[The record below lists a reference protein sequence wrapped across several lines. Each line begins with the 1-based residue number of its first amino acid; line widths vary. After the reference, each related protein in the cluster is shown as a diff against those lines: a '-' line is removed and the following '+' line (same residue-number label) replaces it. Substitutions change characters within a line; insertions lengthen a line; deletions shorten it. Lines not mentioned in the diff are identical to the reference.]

1 MAAREGYTEL
11 QARVLA
17 ARRVWKRTLFWTG
30 CAILVVGLIAILAGA
45 AIVDLLMPLPGS
57 VRIALLVGIIG
68 AAGYLLYRYLIQPL
82 RVKLTPHDVALNVE
96 RKHQDLEDRLVSA
109 LQFGET
115 ETEDPIQSHLLQRL
129 VTDAVERTEG
139 IDFKATVDK
148 RVKRKH
154 IGIAAAALAG
164 CALLGLIFPT
174 ELNTSLNRL
183 LSPWEKTE
191 PVLTTKLTV
200 EPGNV
205 RILRGR
211 SLAINLIVTG
221 KAADKARLVYT
232 KEDLAADTT
241 PLPPV
246 PQGENPR
253 QVGTS
258 GGIQDGHQEIDMVRI
273 EGKKRRFGYE
283 LFNINENMEYYV
295 TANGT
300 ESERYT
306 VEVFDMPKLTAIE
319 IAYTYPEYTK
329 LKPIIQQGEGNI
341 RAVAG
346 SQAEVRITT
355 NKAIESATLTVDA
368 GDPTPIVI
376 FDGRTLTTSLDVLND
391 GKYTV
396 RLLCVD
402 GFNNQV
408 PIEYT
413 ITAIPDEPPEIVI
426 KEPGRDIKAT
436 KLEEVKVQAEATD
449 DYGVENMTLKY
460 SIGSGEARELPVET
474 VEVKAEKIISG
485 AYVFYLEELDV
496 EPGELISYYAQATD
510 NNTRTGPGGS
520 TSELYFIEVRPFNE
534 RYTQMDAAEGQQAP
548 EGQPFP
554 NLIADQ
560 RKIIKKTWKHI
571 HSRPSPMTEDYQS
584 AVKQIGKEQDQLKD
598 KTQRVTDEL
607 SMSMRDANV
616 DPEMLMNLE
625 GAVGKMGEASDEL
638 FAINPKAAL
647 PYEQDALELLTKA
660 MMELDKVLT
669 QMRSAGSQAAADN
682 IEMDME
688 DLQDTI
694 EQDQIELD
702 EEMREGTQELLDQA
716 RDMLSQQEQL
726 TEQSQQ
732 LAREGQPSQREMQQ
746 NSQQEGQLAGQAQQM
761 GEQAQQMGQSVGQ
774 GAGNN
779 TGQRMVQAGEAL
791 QQASENM
798 QAASENM
805 GAGQPQMGAAKGQKA
820 EENLQQA
827 IEELEKVAAQYTDQ
841 ALEDVTESLDRLTA
855 EQSEIREQT
864 ETLEEETRRDGTTVE
879 ALRNASE
886 LANEQRTLRRDL
898 EQLQRN
904 LSNLREVLSENEP
917 QAARNVADANRRIIE
932 EQVPENMEDAQRAL
946 QWRNFQSSER
956 EQREVL
962 DTLLE
967 ARDDLQRAKTNLA
980 ETEEERLDAALDQI
994 ESWEAQ
1000 MQDIQ
1005 RELEAMDNQETPLTP
1020 EQEARQQQLSEQQ
1033 AQIHQRAQEA
1043 MEAQVQGDAQEGE
1056 GARVGG
1062 AESDREI
1069 RELWLDAIR
1078 AMDNRPGTRRAPFPV
1093 YDFSLRELRKLERAI
1108 EERLATIQEKK
1119 QLAQVLKEDVPP
1131 EYRRLVDQY
1140 YESLAK

>member
-11 QARVLA
+11 QARVLE

-30 CAILVVGLIAILAGA
+30 CAIATVGLIAILAGA
-45 AIVDLLMPLPGS
+45 AIIDLLMPLPTS
-57 VRIALLVGIIG
+57 VRIALLVGVIG

-96 RKHQDLEDRLVSA
+96 RKHRDLEDRLVSA
-109 LQFGET
+109 LQFGEA
-115 ETEDPIQSHLLQRL
+115 ETEDPIKSHLLQRL
-129 VTDAVERTEG
+129 VTDAVERTDG
-139 IDFKATVDK
+139 IDFKATIDK
-148 RVKRKH
+148 SKKRKH
-154 IGIAAAALAG
+154 IGIAAAVFAG
-164 CALLGLIFPT
+164 CALIALIFPA
-174 ELNTSLNRL
+174 ELNISLNRL

-191 PVLTTKLTV
+191 PVFTTKLTV
-200 EPGNV
+200 EPGNA

-211 SLAINLIVTG
+211 SLAINLEVTG
-221 KAADKARLVYT
+221 KAADKARLIY
-232 KEDLAADTT
+232 KKGDSAADTES
-241 PLPPV
+241 
-246 PQGENPR
+246 QG
-253 QVGTS
+253 
-258 GGIQDGHQEIDMVRI
+258 QEIDMMQI
-273 EGKKRRFGYE
+273 EGEKHRFGYE
-283 LFNINENMEYYV
+283 IFNINENMEYYV
-295 TANGT
+295 TANGI

-306 VEVFDMPKLTAIE
+306 VEVFDMPKVTAVE
-319 IAYTYPEYTK
+319 VTYTYPEYTQ
-329 LKPIIQQGEGNI
+329 LNPITQQGEGNI

-355 NKAIESATLTVDA
+355 NKAIESATLTVEA
-368 GDPTPIVI
+368 QDPTPMLIS
-376 FDGRTLTTSLDVLND
+376 DGRTLTTTLDVLTD

-396 RLLCVD
+396 KLLCVD
-402 GFNNQV
+402 GFNNQT

-413 ITAIPDEPPEIVI
+413 ITAIPDEPPEVAI

-436 KLEEVKVQAEATD
+436 KLEEVKVLAEAVD
-449 DYGVENMTLKY
+449 DYGVENMTLMY
-460 SIGSGEARELPVET
+460 SVGSGEPQELEAET
-474 VEVKAEKIISG
+474 VEVKEKKIISG

-496 EPGELISYYAQATD
+496 EPGEIISYYAQATD
-510 NNTRTGPGGS
+510 NNTRTGPGTG

-534 RYTQMDAAEGQQAP
+534 RYMQMDAEGQQAP

-560 RKIIKKTWKHI
+560 RAIIKNTWKHI
-571 HSRPSPMTEDYQS
+571 HSRPSPMTENYQS
-584 AVKQIGKEQDQLKD
+584 AVKKIGDEQDQLKD

-625 GAVGKMGEASDEL
+625 EAVAKMGEASGEL
-638 FAINPKAAL
+638 HAIKPKAAL
-647 PYEQDALELLTKA
+647 PHEQDALELLTKA

-669 QMRSAGSQAAADN
+669 RMRSGGSQAAADN

-694 EQDQIELD
+694 EQDENELD
-702 EEMREGTQELLDQA
+702 EQMSEQTQELLDQA

-732 LAREGQPSQREMQQ
+732 MAREGQPSQREMQQ
-746 NSQQEGQLAGQAQQM
+746 NSQQEQQMAGQAQQM
-761 GEQAQQMGQSVGQ
+761 AEQAQQMGQSSGQ
-774 GAGNN
+774 GAGQSN

-805 GAGQPQMGAAKGQKA
+805 GAGQPQMGAAKGEKA

-827 IEELEKVAAQYTDQ
+827 IEDLEKVAAQYTDQ
-841 ALEDVTESLDRLTA
+841 ALESVTETLDQLVA
-855 EQSEIREQT
+855 DQSEVQEQT
-864 ETLEEETRRDGTTVE
+864 ETLEEEDRRNDIGPE
-879 ALRNASE
+879 DLRNASE
-886 LANEQRTLRRDL
+886 LANQQRNLRRDL

-904 LSNLREVLSENEP
+904 LSNLREALSDNEP
-917 QAARNVADANRRIIE
+917 QAARNVGDANRRIIE

-946 QWRNFQSSER
+946 QWRNFQSSDR

-967 ARDDLQRAKTNLA
+967 ARDDLQQARTNLA
-980 ETEEERLDAALDQI
+980 ETEEEQLDAALDQI
-994 ESWEAQ
+994 ESWAAQ
-1000 MQDIQ
+1000 MEDIQ

-1033 AQIHQRAQEA
+1033 EQIQQRAQDA
-1043 MEAQVQGDAQEGE
+1043 MEAQGQGDAQGDEQ
-1056 GARVGG
+1056 AQAGG
-1062 AESDREI
+1062 AESDRELS
-1069 RELWLDAIR
+1069 ELWLGAIR
-1078 AMDNRPGTRRAPFPV
+1078 AMNNGPGTRRAPFPR

-1131 EYRRLVDQY
+1131 EYRGMVDRY
-1140 YESLAK
+1140 YEFLAK

>member
-30 CAILVVGLIAILAGA
+30 CAIAVVGLIAILAGA
-45 AIVDLLMPLPGS
+45 AIVDLLMPLPYS
-57 VRIALLVGIIG
+57 VRIALLIGIIG

-96 RKHQDLEDRLVSA
+96 RKHRDLEDRLVSA

-115 ETEDPIQSHLLQRL
+115 ETDDPIKSHLLQRL
-129 VTDAVERTEG
+129 VTDAVERTDG

-148 RVKRKH
+148 SKKRKH
-154 IGIAAAALAG
+154 IGIAAAVFAG
-164 CALLGLIFPT
+164 CALIALIFPA
-174 ELNTSLNRL
+174 ELNISLNRL

-191 PVLTTKLTV
+191 PVFTTKLTV
-200 EPGNV
+200 EPGNA

-211 SLAINLIVTG
+211 SLAINLEVTG

-232 KEDLAADTT
+232 KGDPTVEAE
-241 PLPPV
+241 
-246 PQGENPR
+246 PQR
-253 QVGTS
+253 
-258 GGIQDGHQEIDMVRI
+258 QEIDMMRI
-273 EGKKRRFGYE
+273 EGEKRKFGYKI
-283 LFNINENMEYYV
+283 FNINENMEYHV
-295 TANGT
+295 AANET

-306 VEVFDMPKLTAIE
+306 VKVFDMPKLTAIE
-319 IAYTYPEYTK
+319 IAYTYPEYTQ

-355 NKAIESATLTVDA
+355 NKAIQSATLTVDA
-368 GDPTPIVI
+368 QDSTPMLIS
-376 FDGRTLTTSLDVLND
+376 DGRTLTTTLDVLNN

-396 RLLCVD
+396 KLLCVD
-402 GFNNQV
+402 GFNNQTS
-408 PIEYT
+408 IEYT
-413 ITAIPDEPPEIVI
+413 ITAIPDEPPEIAI

-436 KLEEVKVQAEATD
+436 KLEEVKILAEATD
-449 DYGVENMTLKY
+449 DYGVENMTLMY
-460 SIGSGEARELPVET
+460 SIGSGEARELEAET
-474 VEVKAEKIISG
+474 VEVIENKIISG
-485 AYVFYLEELDV
+485 AHVFYLEELDV

-510 NNTRTGPGGS
+510 NNIRTGPGTS

-534 RYTQMDAAEGQQAP
+534 RYMQMDAEGQQAA

-560 RKIIKKTWKHI
+560 RTIIKNTWKHI

-584 AVKQIGKEQDQLKD
+584 TVKQIGVEQDQLKD
-598 KTQRVTDEL
+598 KTQRVADEL

-625 GAVGKMGEASDEL
+625 GAVTKMGEASNEL
-638 FAINPKAAL
+638 FAVKPKEAL

-669 QMRSAGSQAAADN
+669 QMRAGGNQAAADN
-682 IEMDME
+682 MEMDME
-688 DLQDTI
+688 DLQDAI
-694 EQDQIELD
+694 EQDENELD
-702 EEMREGTQELLDQA
+702 EQMQEQTQELLDQA
-716 RDMLSQQEQL
+716 RDMLTQQEQL

-732 LAREGQPSQREMQQ
+732 MAREGQPSQREMQQ
-746 NSQQEGQLAGQAQQM
+746 NSQQEEQLAGQAQQM
-761 GEQAQQMGQSVGQ
+761 AEQAQQMGQSSGQ
-774 GAGNN
+774 GAGQNN
-779 TGQRMVQAGEAL
+779 TGQRMAQAGEAL

-805 GAGQPQMGAAKGQKA
+805 GAGQPQVGAAKGQKA

-841 ALEDVTESLDRLTA
+841 ALEDATETLDKLTA

-864 ETLEEETRRDGTTVE
+864 ETLEEETRRDGVSAE
-879 ALRNASE
+879 DLRNASE

-898 EQLQRN
+898 EQLQRS
-904 LSNLREVLSENEP
+904 LSNLRETLNENEP
-917 QAARNVADANRRIIE
+917 QAARNVADANRRLIE

-946 QWRNFQSSER
+946 QWRNFQSAER

-967 ARDDLQRAKTNLA
+967 ARNDLQGARTNLA

-1033 AQIHQRAQEA
+1033 EQIQQRAQEA
-1043 MEAQVQGDAQEGE
+1043 METQGH
-1056 GARVGG
+1056 
-1062 AESDREI
+1062 RETV
-1069 RELWLDAIR
+1069 RG
-1078 AMDNRPGTRRAPFPV
+1078 MNKHRR
-1093 YDFSLRELRKLERAI
+1093 
-1108 EERLATIQEKK
+1108 EERSQIARLENSGLTQS
-1119 QLAQVLKEDVPP
+1119 VL
-1131 EYRRLVDQY
+1131 
-1140 YESLAK
+1140 

>member
-11 QARVLA
+11 RARVLE

-30 CAILVVGLIAILAGA
+30 CAIATVGLIAILAGA
-45 AIVDLLMPLPGS
+45 AIIDLLMPLPTS
-57 VRIALLVGIIG
+57 VRIALLVGVIG
-68 AAGYLLYRYLIQPL
+68 AAGYLLYRYLVQPL

-96 RKHQDLEDRLVSA
+96 RKHRDLEDRLVSA
-109 LQFGET
+109 LQFGEA
-115 ETEDPIQSHLLQRL
+115 ETEDPIKSHLLQRL
-129 VTDAVERTEG
+129 VTDAVERTDG
-139 IDFKATVDK
+139 INFKATIDK
-148 RVKRKH
+148 SKKRKH
-154 IGIAAAALAG
+154 IGIAAAVFAG
-164 CALLGLIFPT
+164 CALIALIFPA
-174 ELNTSLNRL
+174 ELNISLNRL

-191 PVLTTKLTV
+191 PVFTTKLTV
-200 EPGNV
+200 EPGNA

-211 SLAINLIVTG
+211 SLAINLEVTG
-221 KAADKARLVYT
+221 KAADKARLIY
-232 KEDLAADTT
+232 KKGNSAADTES
-241 PLPPV
+241 
-246 PQGENPR
+246 Q
-253 QVGTS
+253 
-258 GGIQDGHQEIDMVRI
+258 HQEIDMMQI
-273 EGKKRRFGYE
+273 EGEKHRFGYE
-283 LFNINENMEYYV
+283 IFNINENMEYYV
-295 TANGT
+295 TANGI

-306 VEVFDMPKLTAIE
+306 VEVFDMPKVTAVE
-319 IAYTYPEYTK
+319 VTYTYPEYTQ
-329 LKPIIQQGEGNI
+329 LNPITQQGEGNI

-355 NKAIESATLTVDA
+355 NKAIESATLTVEA
-368 GDPTPIVI
+368 QDPTPMLIS
-376 FDGRTLTTSLDVLND
+376 DGRTLTTTLDVLTD

-396 RLLCVD
+396 KLLCVD
-402 GFNNQV
+402 GFNNQT

-413 ITAIPDEPPEIVI
+413 ITAIPDEPPEVAI

-436 KLEEVKVQAEATD
+436 KLEEVKVLAEAVD
-449 DYGVENMTLKY
+449 DYGVENMTLMY
-460 SIGSGEARELPVET
+460 SVGSGEPQELEAET
-474 VEVKAEKIISG
+474 VEVKEKKIISG

-496 EPGELISYYAQATD
+496 EPGEIISYYAQATD
-510 NNTRTGPGGS
+510 NNTRTGPGTG

-534 RYTQMDAAEGQQAP
+534 RYMQMDAEGQQAP
-548 EGQPFP
+548 EEQPFP
-554 NLIADQ
+554 NLISDQ
-560 RKIIKKTWKHI
+560 RTIIKNTWKHI
-571 HSRPSPMTEDYQS
+571 HSRPSPMTENYQS
-584 AVKQIGKEQDQLKD
+584 AVKKIGDEQDQLKD

-625 GAVGKMGEASDEL
+625 EAVAKMGEASGEL
-638 FAINPKAAL
+638 HAIKPKAAL
-647 PYEQDALELLTKA
+647 PHEQDALELLTKA

-669 QMRSAGSQAAADN
+669 RMRSGGSQAAADN

-694 EQDQIELD
+694 EQDENELD
-702 EEMREGTQELLDQA
+702 EQMSEQTQELLDQA

-732 LAREGQPSQREMQQ
+732 MAREGQPSQREMQQ
-746 NSQQEGQLAGQAQQM
+746 NSQQEQQMAGQAQQM
-761 GEQAQQMGQSVGQ
+761 AEQAQQMGQSSGQ
-774 GAGNN
+774 GAGQSN

-805 GAGQPQMGAAKGQKA
+805 GAGQPQMGAAKGEKA

-827 IEELEKVAAQYTDQ
+827 IEDLEKVAAQYTDQ
-841 ALEDVTESLDRLTA
+841 ALESVTETLDQLVA
-855 EQSEIREQT
+855 DQSEVQEQT
-864 ETLEEETRRDGTTVE
+864 ETLEEEDRRNDIGPE
-879 ALRNASE
+879 DLRNASE
-886 LANEQRTLRRDL
+886 LANQQRNLRRDL

-904 LSNLREVLSENEP
+904 LSNLREALSDNEP
-917 QAARNVADANRRIIE
+917 QAARNVGDANRRIIE

-946 QWRNFQSSER
+946 QWRNFQSSDR

-967 ARDDLQRAKTNLA
+967 ARDDLQQARTNLA
-980 ETEEERLDAALDQI
+980 ETEEEQLDAALDQI
-994 ESWEAQ
+994 ESWAAQ
-1000 MQDIQ
+1000 MEDIQ

-1033 AQIHQRAQEA
+1033 EQIQQRAQDA
-1043 MEAQVQGDAQEGE
+1043 MEAQGQGDAQGDEQ
-1056 GARVGG
+1056 AQAGG
-1062 AESDREI
+1062 AESDRELS
-1069 RELWLDAIR
+1069 ELWLGAIH
-1078 AMDNRPGTRRAPFPV
+1078 AMNNGPGTRRAPFPR

-1131 EYRRLVDQY
+1131 EYRGMVDRY
-1140 YESLAK
+1140 YEFLAK

>member
-1 MAAREGYTEL
+1 MAAREGYAAL

-30 CAILVVGLIAILAGA
+30 WAIAIVGLIAILAGA

-57 VRIALLVGIIG
+57 VRIVLLIGIIG
-68 AAGYLLYRYLIQPL
+68 AVGYLLYRYLIQPL

-109 LQFGET
+109 LQFGEV
-115 ETEDPIQSHLLQRL
+115 ETEDPIKSHLLQRL

-148 RVKRKH
+148 SKKRKQV
-154 IGIAAAALAG
+154 GIAVAALAG
-164 CALLGLIFPT
+164 CALLALIFPT

-191 PVLTTKLTV
+191 PVFMTKLIV
-200 EPGNV
+200 EPGNA

-211 SLAINLIVTG
+211 SLAINLEVTG

-232 KEDLAADTT
+232 KGDPTADTE
-241 PLPPV
+241 
-246 PQGENPR
+246 PQ
-253 QVGTS
+253 
-258 GGIQDGHQEIDMVRI
+258 HQEIDMVRT
-273 EGKKRRFGYE
+273 EGKKRKFGYE

-306 VEVFDMPKLTAIE
+306 VEVFDMPKVTAIE
-319 IAYTYPEYTK
+319 IAYTYPEYTR
-329 LKPIIQQGEGNI
+329 LKPIIQQGDGNI

-355 NKAIESATLTVDA
+355 NKAIQSATLTVEA
-368 GDPTPIVI
+368 QDPVPMVI
-376 FDGRTLTTSLDVLND
+376 FDGRTFTTPLDVLND
-391 GKYTV
+391 GKYSV
-396 RLLCVD
+396 KLLCVD
-402 GFNNQV
+402 GFNNQT

-413 ITAIPDEPPEIVI
+413 ITATPDEPPEVVI

-436 KLEEVKVQAEATD
+436 KLEEVRVLAEATD
-449 DYGVENMTLKY
+449 DYGVEEMTLMY
-460 SIGSGEARELPVET
+460 SVGSGEAQELPTET
-474 VEVKAEKIISG
+474 VEVKAKKIISS

-496 EPGELISYYAQATD
+496 EPGELISYYVQATD
-510 NNTRTGPGGS
+510 NNTRTGPGTS

-534 RYTQMDAAEGQQAP
+534 RYMQMDAAEGRQNP
-548 EGQPFP
+548 EGLPFP

-560 RKIIKKTWKHI
+560 RTIIKKTWKHI
-571 HSRPSPMTEDYQS
+571 HARPSPMTEDYQS
-584 AVKQIGKEQDQLKD
+584 AVKQIGKAQDQLKD
-598 KTQRVTDEL
+598 TTQRVTDEL

-625 GAVGKMGEASDEL
+625 GAIGKMGEASDEL
-638 FAINPKAAL
+638 FAIKPKEAL
-647 PYEQDALELLTKA
+647 PHEQDALELLTKA

-669 QMRSAGSQAAADN
+669 QMRSNGSQAAADN

-688 DLQDTI
+688 DLQDAI
-694 EQDQIELD
+694 EQDQNELD
-702 EEMREGTQELLDQA
+702 EQMREQTQALLDQA

-732 LAREGQPSQREMQQ
+732 LARESQPSRREMQQ
-746 NSQQEGQLAGQAQQM
+746 NSQQEQQLAGQAQQM
-761 GEQAQQMGQSVGQ
+761 AEQTQQMGQSVGQ
-774 GAGNN
+774 G

-791 QQASENM
+791 EQASENM
-798 QAASENM
+798 HAASESM

-841 ALEDVTESLDRLTA
+841 ALDDVTESLDQLTA
-855 EQSEIREQT
+855 EQSEIRKQT
-864 ETLEEETRRDGTTVE
+864 ETLEDETRQDGISVE
-879 ALRNASE
+879 DARNASE
-886 LANEQRTLRRDL
+886 LANQQRTLRRDL

-904 LSNLREVLSENEP
+904 LSNLREALNENEP

-932 EQVPENMEDAQRAL
+932 GQASENMEDAQRAL
-946 QWRNFQSSER
+946 QWRNFQYSER

-967 ARDDLQRAKTNLA
+967 ARDDLQQARANLA

-1005 RELEAMDNQETPLTP
+1005 RELEAMDNQETSLTP

-1033 AQIHQRAQEA
+1033 AQIQQRAQEA
-1043 MEAQVQGDAQEGE
+1043 MEAMEQGDQGDEQAQVEDSRLTG
-1056 GARVGG
+1056 VGG
-1062 AESDREI
+1062 PESDREL

-1108 EERLATIQEKK
+1108 EERLVAIQEKK

-1140 YESLAK
+1140 YEFLAK

>member
-30 CAILVVGLIAILAGA
+30 CAIAIVGLIAILAGA
-45 AIVDLLMPLPGS
+45 AIVDLLMPLPSS
-57 VRIALLVGIIG
+57 VRIALLIG
-68 AAGYLLYRYLIQPL
+68 VIGTVGYLFYRYLIQPL
-82 RVKLTPHDVALNVE
+82 RAKLTPHDVALNVE

-109 LQFGET
+109 LQFGEA
-115 ETEDPIQSHLLQRL
+115 ETGDPIQSHLLQRL

-148 RVKRKH
+148 SKKRKH
-154 IGIAAAALAG
+154 IGIAVAALAG
-164 CALLGLIFPT
+164 CALIALIFPT

-191 PVLTTKLTV
+191 PVFTTKLTV
-200 EPGNV
+200 EPGNA

-211 SLAINLIVTG
+211 SLAINLEVTG
-221 KAADKARLVYT
+221 KAADKARLIYT
-232 KEDLAADTT
+232 KGDPAADTE
-241 PLPPV
+241 
-246 PQGENPR
+246 PQP
-253 QVGTS
+253 
-258 GGIQDGHQEIDMVRI
+258 QEIDMVRI
-273 EGKKRRFGYE
+273 KGEKRKFGYE
-283 LFNINENMEYYV
+283 IFNINENIEYYV
-295 TANGT
+295 TANGA

-306 VEVFDMPKLTAIE
+306 VEVFDMPKVTAIE

-355 NKAIESATLTVDA
+355 NKAIQSATLTVEA
-368 GDPTPIVI
+368 QDPIPMLIP
-376 FDGRTLTTSLDVLND
+376 DGRTLTMTLDVLDD

-396 RLLCVD
+396 KLLCVD
-402 GFNNQV
+402 GFNNQT

-436 KLEEVKVQAEATD
+436 KLEEVKVLAEATD
-449 DYGVENMTLKY
+449 DYGVENMTLMY
-460 SIGSGEARELPVET
+460 SIGSGEAQELPVET

-510 NNTRTGPGGS
+510 NNTRTGPGTS

-534 RYTQMDAAEGQQAP
+534 RYMQMDAEGQQAQQ

-560 RKIIKKTWKHI
+560 RTIIKKTWKHI

-584 AVKQIGKEQDQLKD
+584 SVKQIGKEQEQLKD

-625 GAVGKMGEASDEL
+625 AAVAKMGEASDEL
-638 FAINPKAAL
+638 YAVKPKAAL
-647 PYEQDALELLTKA
+647 PHEQDALELLTKA

-669 QMRSAGSQAAADN
+669 QMRSSGNREVADN

-694 EQDQIELD
+694 EQDQTELD
-702 EEMREGTQELLDQA
+702 DQMREGTQELLDQA
-716 RDMLSQQEQL
+716 RNMLAQQEQL

-732 LAREGQPSQREMQQ
+732 MAREGQPSQREMQQ
-746 NSQQEGQLAGQAQQM
+746 NSQQEGQLAQQAQQM
-761 GEQAQQMGQSVGQ
+761 AEQAQQMGQSVGQ

-791 QQASENM
+791 EQASENM
-798 QAASENM
+798 GAASESM

-841 ALEDVTESLDRLTA
+841 ALEDVTESLDQLTA
-855 EQSEIREQT
+855 EQSAIREQT
-864 ETLEEETRRDGTTVE
+864 ETLEEEARRDGISLE
-879 ALRNASE
+879 DLRNASQ
-886 LANEQRTLRRDL
+886 LASEQRTLRRDL

-904 LSNLREVLSENEP
+904 LSNLREALSENEP

-962 DTLLE
+962 DTLLD
-967 ARDDLQRAKTNLA
+967 ARNDLQQARTNLA

-994 ESWEAQ
+994 ESWAAQ
-1000 MQDIQ
+1000 MEDIQ
-1005 RELEAMDNQETPLTP
+1005 RELEAMDNQETPLTS

-1033 AQIHQRAQEA
+1033 EQIQQRAQEA
-1043 MEAQVQGDAQEGE
+1043 MEAQQPGDAQGDE
-1056 GARVGG
+1056 GAQVEDSRRAGVGG
-1062 AESDREI
+1062 AESDREL

-1078 AMDNRPGTRRAPFPV
+1078 AMDNRPGTRRAPFPR

-1108 EERLATIQEKK
+1108 EERLTTIQEKK

>member
-17 ARRVWKRTLFWTG
+17 ARRVWKQTLFWTG
-30 CAILVVGLIAILAGA
+30 CAIAVVGLIAILAGA

-57 VRIALLVGIIG
+57 IRIALLIGIIG
-68 AAGYLLYRYLIQPL
+68 AVGYLLYKYLLQPL
-82 RVKLTPHDVALNVE
+82 RTKLTPHDVALNVE
-96 RKHQDLEDRLVSA
+96 RQHQDLEDRLVSA

-115 ETEDPIQSHLLQRL
+115 ETEDPIKSHLLQRL

-148 RVKRKH
+148 SKKRKQV
-154 IGIAAAALAG
+154 GIAVAALAG
-164 CALLGLIFPT
+164 CALIALIFPT

-191 PVLTTKLTV
+191 PVFTTKLTIA
-200 EPGNV
+200 PGNA

-211 SLAINLIVTG
+211 SLAINLEVTG
-221 KAADKARLVYT
+221 KAADKARLIYT
-232 KEDLAADTT
+232 KGDSTVDTE
-241 PLPPV
+241 
-246 PQGENPR
+246 PQR
-253 QVGTS
+253 
-258 GGIQDGHQEIDMVRI
+258 QEIDMVRI
-273 EGKKRRFGYE
+273 EGEKRKFGYE
-283 LFNINENMEYYV
+283 IFNINEDIEYYV

-300 ESERYT
+300 ESEHYT
-306 VEVFDMPKLTAIE
+306 VEVFDMPKVTAIE
-319 IAYTYPEYTK
+319 VAYTYPEYTR

-355 NKAIESATLTVDA
+355 NKAIESATLTVGAQDSV
-368 GDPTPIVI
+368 PMVI
-376 FDGRTLTTSLDVLND
+376 LDGRTLTTTLDVLDD

-396 RLLCVD
+396 KLLCVD
-402 GFNNQV
+402 GFNNQT

-413 ITAIPDEPPEIVI
+413 ITAIPDEPPEVVI

-436 KLEEVKVQAEATD
+436 QLEEVRILAEAID
-449 DYGVENMTLKY
+449 DYGVEAMTLMY
-460 SIGSGEARELPVET
+460 SIGSGEAQELPMET
-474 VEVKAEKIISG
+474 VEVKAAKIISG

-510 NNTRTGPGGS
+510 NNTRTGPGTG

-534 RYTQMDAAEGQQAP
+534 RYMQMDAAEGQQNP
-548 EGQPFP
+548 EGLPFP

-560 RKIIKKTWKHI
+560 RKIIKNTWKHI
-571 HSRPSPMTEDYQS
+571 HLRPSPMTEDYQS

-598 KTQRVTDEL
+598 TTQRVTDEL

-616 DPEMLMNLE
+616 NPEMLMNLE
-625 GAVGKMGEASDEL
+625 EAVGKMGEASDEL
-638 FAINPKAAL
+638 FAIKPKEAL
-647 PYEQDALELLTKA
+647 PHEQDALELLTKA

-669 QMRSAGSQAAADN
+669 QMRSSGSQAAADN

-702 EEMREGTQELLDQA
+702 EEIREQTQELLDQA
-716 RDMLSQQEQL
+716 RDMLTQQEQL

-732 LAREGQPSQREMQQ
+732 LAREGQPSRREMQQ
-746 NSQQEGQLAGQAQQM
+746 NSRQEQQLAGQAQQM
-761 GEQAQQMGQSVGQ
+761 AEQAQQMGQSVGQ
-774 GAGNN
+774 GAGDS

-841 ALEDVTESLDRLTA
+841 ALEAVTESLDQLTA
-855 EQSEIREQT
+855 AQSEIREQT
-864 ETLEEETRRDGTTVE
+864 ETLEEETRRDGISVE
-879 ALRNASE
+879 DARNASQ

-904 LSNLREVLSENEP
+904 LSNLREALNETEP

-932 EQVPENMEDAQRAL
+932 EQVSENMEDAQRAL

-962 DTLLE
+962 GTLLE
-967 ARDDLQRAKTNLA
+967 ARDDLQQAKTNLA

-994 ESWEAQ
+994 ESWQTQ
-1000 MQDIQ
+1000 MEDIQ
-1005 RELEAMDNQETPLTP
+1005 RELEAMDSQETLLTP

-1033 AQIHQRAQEA
+1033 AEIQQRAQEA
-1043 MEAQVQGDAQEGE
+1043 MEAQQQGDAQGDEQ
-1056 GARVGG
+1056 AQVGG
-1062 AESDREI
+1062 AESDREL

>member
-30 CAILVVGLIAILAGA
+30 CAIAIVGLIAILAGA

-57 VRIALLVGIIG
+57 VRLVLLIGVIG
-68 AAGYLLYRYLIQPL
+68 AVGYLLYRYLIQPL

-96 RKHQDLEDRLVSA
+96 RRHQDLEDRLVSA
-109 LQFGET
+109 LQFGEV
-115 ETEDPIQSHLLQRL
+115 ETDDPIKSHLLQRL

-139 IDFKATVDK
+139 IDFRATVDK
-148 RVKRKH
+148 SKKRKH
-154 IGIAAAALAG
+154 VSIAVAALAG
-164 CALLGLIFPT
+164 WALIALIFPV

-191 PVLTTKLTV
+191 PVYTTKLTV
-200 EPGNV
+200 EPGNA

-211 SLAINLIVTG
+211 SLAINLEVTG

-232 KEDLAADTT
+232 KGDPTT
-241 PLPPV
+241 DMEL
-246 PQGENPR
+246 Q
-253 QVGTS
+253 Q
-258 GGIQDGHQEIDMVRI
+258 QEIDMVRI
-273 EGKKRRFGYE
+273 EGEKRKFGYE

-306 VEVFDMPKLTAIE
+306 VEVFDMPKVTAIE

-355 NKAIESATLTVDA
+355 NKAIQSATLTVDA
-368 GDPTPIVI
+368 QDSVPMLIS
-376 FDGRTLTTSLDVLND
+376 DARTLTTTLNVIND

-396 RLLCVD
+396 KLLCVD
-402 GFNNQV
+402 GFNNQT

-413 ITAIPDEPPEIVI
+413 ITAIPDEPPEVVI

-436 KLEEVKVQAEATD
+436 KLEEVRILAEATD

-460 SIGSGEARELPVET
+460 GIGSGEAQELPVET
-474 VEVKAEKIISG
+474 VEVKAEKIISN

-510 NNTRTGPGGS
+510 NNTRTGPGTS

-534 RYTQMDAAEGQQAP
+534 RYTQMDAAEGQQNP
-548 EGQPFP
+548 EGLPFP
-554 NLIADQ
+554 DLIADQ
-560 RKIIKKTWKHI
+560 RTIIKKTWKHI

-638 FAINPKAAL
+638 FAIKPKEAL
-647 PYEQDALELLTKA
+647 PHEQDALELLTKA

-669 QMRSAGSQAAADN
+669 QMRSNGSQAAADN

-688 DLQDTI
+688 DLQDAI
-694 EQDQIELD
+694 EQDQNELD
-702 EEMREGTQELLDQA
+702 EQMREGTQELLDQA

-746 NSQQEGQLAGQAQQM
+746 NSQREGQLAGQAQQM
-761 GEQAQQMGQSVGQ
+761 AEQAQQMGQSVGQ
-774 GAGNN
+774 GAENN

-791 QQASENM
+791 GQASENM

-841 ALEDVTESLDRLTA
+841 ALDDVIESLDRLTA

-864 ETLEEETRRDGTTVE
+864 ETLEEETRQDGISVE
-879 ALRNASE
+879 DARNASE
-886 LANEQRTLRRDL
+886 LANQQRILRRDL

-904 LSNLREVLSENEP
+904 LSNLREALNENEP

-932 EQVPENMEDAQRAL
+932 EQASENMEDAQRAL
-946 QWRNFQSSER
+946 QWRNFQYSER

-967 ARDDLQRAKTNLA
+967 ARDDLQGARANLA

-994 ESWEAQ
+994 ESWQTQ
-1000 MQDIQ
+1000 MEDIQ

-1033 AQIHQRAQEA
+1033 AQIQQRAQEA
-1043 MEAQVQGDAQEGE
+1043 MEAQQPRDSQGDE

-1062 AESDREI
+1062 AESDREL

-1108 EERLATIQEKK
+1108 EERLVVIQEKK
-1119 QLAQVLKEDVPP
+1119 QLAQVLREDVPP

>member
-11 QARVLA
+11 RARVLEA
-17 ARRVWKRTLFWTG
+17 HRVWKRTLFWTG
-30 CAILVVGLIAILAGA
+30 CGIAIVGLISILAGA

-57 VRIALLVGIIG
+57 VRIVLLIGIIG
-68 AAGYLLYRYLIQPL
+68 AVGYLLYRYLIQPL

-96 RKHQDLEDRLVSA
+96 RKHRDLEDRLVSA
-109 LQFGET
+109 LQFGEA
-115 ETEDPIQSHLLQRL
+115 ETEDPIKSHLLQRL
-129 VTDAVERTEG
+129 VTDAVERTDG
-139 IDFKATVDK
+139 IDFKATIDK
-148 RVKRKH
+148 SKKRKH
-154 IGIAAAALAG
+154 IGIAVAVLAG
-164 CALLGLIFPT
+164 CALIALIFPT
-174 ELNTSLNRL
+174 ELNISINRL

-191 PVLTTKLTV
+191 PVFTTKLTV
-200 EPGNV
+200 EPGNA

-211 SLAINLIVTG
+211 SLAINLEVTG
-221 KAADKARLVYT
+221 KAADKARLIY
-232 KEDLAADTT
+232 KKGDSAADTES
-241 PLPPV
+241 
-246 PQGENPR
+246 Q
-253 QVGTS
+253 
-258 GGIQDGHQEIDMVRI
+258 HQEIDMMQI
-273 EGKKRRFGYE
+273 EGEKHRFGYE
-283 LFNINENMEYYV
+283 IFNINENMEYYV
-295 TANGT
+295 TANGI

-306 VEVFDMPKLTAIE
+306 VEVFDMPKVTAVE
-319 IAYTYPEYTK
+319 VTYTYPEYTQ
-329 LKPIIQQGEGNI
+329 LNPITQQGEGNI

-355 NKAIESATLTVDA
+355 NKAIESATLTVEA
-368 GDPTPIVI
+368 QDPTPMLIS
-376 FDGRTLTTSLDVLND
+376 DGRTLTTTLDVLTD

-396 RLLCVD
+396 KLLCVD
-402 GFNNQV
+402 GFNNQT

-413 ITAIPDEPPEIVI
+413 ITAIPDEPPEVAI

-436 KLEEVKVQAEATD
+436 KLEEVKVLAEAAD
-449 DYGVENMTLKY
+449 DYGVENMTLMY
-460 SIGSGEARELPVET
+460 SVGSGEPQELEAET
-474 VEVKAEKIISG
+474 VEVKEKKTISG

-496 EPGELISYYAQATD
+496 EPGEFISYYAQATD
-510 NNTRTGPGGS
+510 NNTRTGPGTG
-520 TSELYFIEVRPFNE
+520 TSDLYFIEVRPFNE
-534 RYTQMDAAEGQQAP
+534 RFMEMDAEGQQAP
-548 EGQPFP
+548 EEQPFP

-560 RKIIKKTWKHI
+560 RTIIKNTWKHI

-584 AVKQIGKEQDQLKD
+584 AVKKIGDEQDQLKD

-616 DPEMLMNLE
+616 DPEMLMNIE
-625 GAVGKMGEASDEL
+625 EAVAKMGEASGEL
-638 FAINPKAAL
+638 HAIKPKAAL
-647 PYEQDALELLTKA
+647 PHEQDALELLTKA

-669 QMRSAGSQAAADN
+669 RMRSGGSQAAADN

-694 EQDQIELD
+694 EQDENELD
-702 EEMREGTQELLDQA
+702 EQMSEQTQELLDQA

-732 LAREGQPSQREMQQ
+732 MAREGQPSQREMQQ
-746 NSQQEGQLAGQAQQM
+746 NSQQEQQMAGQAQQM
-761 GEQAQQMGQSVGQ
+761 AEQAQQMGQSSGQ
-774 GAGNN
+774 GAGQNN

-805 GAGQPQMGAAKGQKA
+805 GAGQPQMGAAKGEKA

-827 IEELEKVAAQYTDQ
+827 IEDLEKVAAQYTDQ
-841 ALEDVTESLDRLTA
+841 ALESVTETLDQLVA
-855 EQSEIREQT
+855 DQSEVQEQT
-864 ETLEEETRRDGTTVE
+864 ETLEEEDRRNDIGPE
-879 ALRNASE
+879 DLRNASE
-886 LANEQRTLRRDL
+886 LANQQRNLRRDL

-904 LSNLREVLSENEP
+904 LSNLREALSDNEP
-917 QAARNVADANRRIIE
+917 QAARNVGDANRRIIE

-946 QWRNFQSSER
+946 QWRNFQSSDR

-967 ARDDLQRAKTNLA
+967 ARDDLQQARTNLA
-980 ETEEERLDAALDQI
+980 ETEEEQLDAALDQI
-994 ESWEAQ
+994 ESWAAQ
-1000 MQDIQ
+1000 MEDIQ

-1033 AQIHQRAQEA
+1033 EQIQQRAQDA
-1043 MEAQVQGDAQEGE
+1043 MEAQGQGDAQGDEQ
-1056 GARVGG
+1056 AQAGG
-1062 AESDREI
+1062 AESDRELS
-1069 RELWLDAIR
+1069 ELWLGAIR
-1078 AMDNRPGTRRAPFPV
+1078 AMNNGPGTRRAPFPR

-1131 EYRRLVDQY
+1131 EYRGMVDRY
-1140 YESLAK
+1140 YEFLAK

>member
-11 QARVLA
+11 QARVLE

-30 CAILVVGLIAILAGA
+30 CAIAIVGLIAILAGA
-45 AIVDLLMPLPGS
+45 AIIDLLMPLPTS
-57 VRIALLVGIIG
+57 VRIALLVGVIG

-115 ETEDPIQSHLLQRL
+115 ETEDPIKSHLLQRL
-129 VTDAVERTEG
+129 VTDAVERTDG
-139 IDFKATVDK
+139 IDFKATIDK
-148 RVKRKH
+148 SKKRKH
-154 IGIAAAALAG
+154 IGIAAAVFAG
-164 CALLGLIFPT
+164 CALIALIFPA
-174 ELNTSLNRL
+174 ELNISLNRL

-191 PVLTTKLTV
+191 PVFTTKLTV
-200 EPGNV
+200 EPGNA

-211 SLAINLIVTG
+211 SLAINAEVTG
-221 KAADKARLVYT
+221 KAADKARLIYT
-232 KEDLAADTT
+232 KGDPAVDTES
-241 PLPPV
+241 
-246 PQGENPR
+246 QG
-253 QVGTS
+253 
-258 GGIQDGHQEIDMVRI
+258 QEIDMMRI
-273 EGKKRRFGYE
+273 EGEKRRFGYE
-283 LFNINENMEYYV
+283 IFNINENMEYYV
-295 TANGT
+295 TANGI
-300 ESERYT
+300 ESEHFT
-306 VEVFDMPKLTAIE
+306 VEVFDMPKVTAVEVTYI
-319 IAYTYPEYTK
+319 YPEYTQ
-329 LKPIIQQGEGNI
+329 LNPITQQGEGNI

-368 GDPTPIVI
+368 QDAIPMLIS
-376 FDGRTLTTSLDVLND
+376 DGRTLTTTLDVLND

-396 RLLCVD
+396 KLLCVD
-402 GFNNQV
+402 GFNNQT

-413 ITAIPDEPPEIVI
+413 ITAIPDEPPEVAI

-436 KLEEVKVQAEATD
+436 KLEEVKVLAEAVD
-449 DYGVENMTLKY
+449 DYGVENLTLMY
-460 SIGSGEARELPVET
+460 SIGSGEPQELAAET
-474 VEVKAEKIISG
+474 VEVKEKKIISG

-496 EPGELISYYAQATD
+496 EPGEIISYYAQATD
-510 NNTRTGPGGS
+510 NNTRTGPGTG

-534 RYTQMDAAEGQQAP
+534 RYMQMDAEGQQAP
-548 EGQPFP
+548 EEQPFP
-554 NLIADQ
+554 NLISDQ
-560 RKIIKKTWKHI
+560 RAIIKNTWKHI

-584 AVKQIGKEQDQLKD
+584 AVKKIGDEQDQLKD

-625 GAVGKMGEASDEL
+625 EAVAKMGEASGEL
-638 FAINPKAAL
+638 HAIKPKAAL
-647 PYEQDALELLTKA
+647 PHEQDALELLTKA

-669 QMRSAGSQAAADN
+669 RMRSGGSQAAADN

-694 EQDQIELD
+694 EQDENELD
-702 EEMREGTQELLDQA
+702 EQMSEQTQELLDQA

-732 LAREGQPSQREMQQ
+732 MAREGQPSQREMQQ
-746 NSQQEGQLAGQAQQM
+746 NSQQEQQMAGQAQQM
-761 GEQAQQMGQSVGQ
+761 AEQAQQMGQSSGQ
-774 GAGNN
+774 GAGQSN

-805 GAGQPQMGAAKGQKA
+805 GAGQPQMGAAKGEKA

-827 IEELEKVAAQYTDQ
+827 IEDLEKVAAQYTDQ
-841 ALEDVTESLDRLTA
+841 ALESVTETLDQLVA
-855 EQSEIREQT
+855 DQSEVQEQT
-864 ETLEEETRRDGTTVE
+864 ETLEEEDRRNDIGPE
-879 ALRNASE
+879 DLRNASE
-886 LANEQRTLRRDL
+886 LANQQRNLRRDL

-904 LSNLREVLSENEP
+904 LSNLREALSDNEP
-917 QAARNVADANRRIIE
+917 QAARNVGDANRRIIE

-946 QWRNFQSSER
+946 QWRNFQSSDR

-967 ARDDLQRAKTNLA
+967 ARDDLQQARTNLA
-980 ETEEERLDAALDQI
+980 ETEEEQLDAALDQI
-994 ESWEAQ
+994 ESWAAQ
-1000 MQDIQ
+1000 MEDIQ

-1033 AQIHQRAQEA
+1033 EQIQQRAEDA
-1043 MEAQVQGDAQEGE
+1043 MEAQGQGDAQGDEQ
-1056 GARVGG
+1056 AQAGG
-1062 AESDREI
+1062 AESDRELS
-1069 RELWLDAIR
+1069 ELWLGAIH
-1078 AMDNRPGTRRAPFPV
+1078 AMNNGPGTRRAPFPR

-1131 EYRRLVDQY
+1131 EYRGMVDRY
-1140 YESLAK
+1140 YEFLAK

>member
-1 MAAREGYTEL
+1 MAAREGYTQL

-30 CAILVVGLIAILAGA
+30 CAIAIVGLIVILAGA
-45 AIVDLLMPLPGS
+45 AIVDLLMPLPSS
-57 VRIALLVGIIG
+57 VRIALLIGVIG
-68 AAGYLLYRYLIQPL
+68 AVGYLLYKYLIQPL
-82 RVKLTPHDVALNVE
+82 RAKLTPHDVALNVE

-109 LQFGET
+109 LQFGEA
-115 ETEDPIQSHLLQRL
+115 ETDDPIQSHLLQRL

-148 RVKRKH
+148 SKKRKH
-154 IGIAAAALAG
+154 VGIAVAALAG
-164 CALLGLIFPT
+164 CALLALIFPT

-191 PVLTTKLTV
+191 PVFTTKLTV

-211 SLAINLIVTG
+211 SLAINLEVTG

-232 KEDLAADTT
+232 KVNPATDTE
-241 PLPPV
+241 
-246 PQGENPR
+246 PQR
-253 QVGTS
+253 
-258 GGIQDGHQEIDMVRI
+258 QEIDMVQI
-273 EGKKRRFGYE
+273 EDEKRKFGYE

-295 TANGT
+295 TANGA

-306 VEVFDMPKLTAIE
+306 VEVFDMPKVTAIE
-319 IAYTYPEYTK
+319 IAYTYPEYTR
-329 LKPIIQQGEGNI
+329 LKPIIQQGDGNI

-355 NKAIESATLTVDA
+355 NKAIESGTLTVNA
-368 GDPTPIVI
+368 QDPAPMVI
-376 FDGRTLTTSLDVLND
+376 FDARTLTTPLDVLND

-396 RLLCVD
+396 KLLCVD
-402 GFNNQV
+402 GFNNQT

-413 ITAIPDEPPEIVI
+413 ITAIPDEPPEVVI

-436 KLEEVKVQAEATD
+436 KLEEVRILAEATD
-449 DYGVENMTLKY
+449 DYGVEEITLMY
-460 SIGSGEARELPVET
+460 SIGSGEAQELPMET

-510 NNTRTGPGGS
+510 NNTRTGPGTS

-534 RYTQMDAAEGQQAP
+534 RYMQMDAAEGQQNP
-548 EGQPFP
+548 EGLPFP

-560 RKIIKKTWKHI
+560 RTIIKKTWKHI
-571 HSRPSPMTEDYQS
+571 HSRPSPTTEDYQS
-584 AVKQIGKEQDQLKD
+584 SVKQIGKEQEQLKD

-625 GAVGKMGEASDEL
+625 GAIGKMGEASDEL
-638 FAINPKAAL
+638 FAIKPKEAL
-647 PYEQDALELLTKA
+647 PHEQDALELLTKA

-669 QMRSAGSQAAADN
+669 QMRSNGSQAAADN

-688 DLQDTI
+688 DLQDAI
-694 EQDQIELD
+694 EQDQNELD
-702 EEMREGTQELLDQA
+702 EQMREGTQELLDQA

-732 LAREGQPSQREMQQ
+732 LAREGQPSRREMQQ

-761 GEQAQQMGQSVGQ
+761 AEQAQQMGQSVGQ

-791 QQASENM
+791 GQASENM
-798 QAASENM
+798 GAASESM

-841 ALEDVTESLDRLTA
+841 ALDDVTESLDRLTA

-864 ETLEEETRRDGTTVE
+864 ETLEEETRQDGISVE
-879 ALRNASE
+879 DARNASE
-886 LANEQRTLRRDL
+886 LANQQRTLRRDL

-904 LSNLREVLSENEP
+904 LSNLREALNENEP

-932 EQVPENMEDAQRAL
+932 EQASENMEDAQRAL
-946 QWRNFQSSER
+946 QWRNFQYSER

-962 DTLLE
+962 DTLLD
-967 ARDDLQRAKTNLA
+967 ARNDLQQARTNLA

-994 ESWEAQ
+994 ESWAAQ
-1000 MQDIQ
+1000 MEDIQ

-1033 AQIHQRAQEA
+1033 EQIQQRAQEA
-1043 MEAQVQGDAQEGE
+1043 MEAQQPGDAQGE
-1056 GARVGG
+1056 EQAQVGG
-1062 AESDREI
+1062 AESDREL

>member
-11 QARVLA
+11 RARVLE

-30 CAILVVGLIAILAGA
+30 CAIATVGLIAILAGA
-45 AIVDLLMPLPGS
+45 AIIDLLMPLPTS
-57 VRIALLVGIIG
+57 VRIALLVGVIG
-68 AAGYLLYRYLIQPL
+68 AAGYLLYRYLVQPL

-96 RKHQDLEDRLVSA
+96 RKHRDLEDRLVSA
-109 LQFGET
+109 LQFGEA
-115 ETEDPIQSHLLQRL
+115 ETEDPIKSHLLQRL
-129 VTDAVERTEG
+129 VTDAVERTDG
-139 IDFKATVDK
+139 IDFKATIDK
-148 RVKRKH
+148 SKKRKH
-154 IGIAAAALAG
+154 IGIAAAVFAG
-164 CALLGLIFPT
+164 CALIALIFPA
-174 ELNTSLNRL
+174 ELNISLNRL

-191 PVLTTKLTV
+191 PVFTTKLTV
-200 EPGNV
+200 EPGNA

-211 SLAINLIVTG
+211 SLAINLEVTG
-221 KAADKARLVYT
+221 KAADKARLIY
-232 KEDLAADTT
+232 KKGNSAADTES
-241 PLPPV
+241 
-246 PQGENPR
+246 Q
-253 QVGTS
+253 
-258 GGIQDGHQEIDMVRI
+258 HQEIDMMQI
-273 EGKKRRFGYE
+273 EGEKHRFGYE
-283 LFNINENMEYYV
+283 IFNINENMEYYV
-295 TANGT
+295 TANGI

-306 VEVFDMPKLTAIE
+306 VEVFDMPKVTAVE
-319 IAYTYPEYTK
+319 VTYTYPEYTQ
-329 LKPIIQQGEGNI
+329 LNPITQQGEGNI

-355 NKAIESATLTVDA
+355 NKAIESATLTVEA
-368 GDPTPIVI
+368 QDPTPMLIS
-376 FDGRTLTTSLDVLND
+376 DGRTLTTTLDVLTD

-396 RLLCVD
+396 KLLCVD
-402 GFNNQV
+402 GFNNQT

-413 ITAIPDEPPEIVI
+413 ITAIPDEPPEVAI

-436 KLEEVKVQAEATD
+436 KLEEVKVLAEAVD
-449 DYGVENMTLKY
+449 DYGVENMTLMY
-460 SIGSGEARELPVET
+460 SVGSGEPQELEAET
-474 VEVKAEKIISG
+474 VEVKEKKIISG

-496 EPGELISYYAQATD
+496 EPGEIISYYAQATD
-510 NNTRTGPGGS
+510 NNTRTGPGTG

-534 RYTQMDAAEGQQAP
+534 RYMQMDAEGQQAP
-548 EGQPFP
+548 EEQPFP
-554 NLIADQ
+554 NLISDQ
-560 RKIIKKTWKHI
+560 RTIIKNTWKHI
-571 HSRPSPMTEDYQS
+571 HSRPSPMTENYQS
-584 AVKQIGKEQDQLKD
+584 AVKKIGDEQDQLKD

-625 GAVGKMGEASDEL
+625 EAVAKMGEASGEL
-638 FAINPKAAL
+638 HAIKPKAAL
-647 PYEQDALELLTKA
+647 PHEQDALELLTKA

-669 QMRSAGSQAAADN
+669 RMRSGGSQAAADN

-694 EQDQIELD
+694 EQDENELD
-702 EEMREGTQELLDQA
+702 EQMSEQTQELLDQA

-732 LAREGQPSQREMQQ
+732 MAREGQPSQREMQQ
-746 NSQQEGQLAGQAQQM
+746 NSQQEQQMAGQAQQM
-761 GEQAQQMGQSVGQ
+761 AEQAQQMGQSSGQ
-774 GAGNN
+774 GAGQSN

-805 GAGQPQMGAAKGQKA
+805 GAGQPQMGAAKGEKA

-827 IEELEKVAAQYTDQ
+827 IEDLEKVAAQYTDQ
-841 ALEDVTESLDRLTA
+841 ALESVTETLDQLVA
-855 EQSEIREQT
+855 DQSEVQEQT
-864 ETLEEETRRDGTTVE
+864 ETLEEEDRRNDIGPE
-879 ALRNASE
+879 DLRNASE
-886 LANEQRTLRRDL
+886 LANQQRNLRRDL

-904 LSNLREVLSENEP
+904 LSNLREALSDNEP
-917 QAARNVADANRRIIE
+917 QAARNVGDANRRIIE

-946 QWRNFQSSER
+946 QWRNFQSSNR

-967 ARDDLQRAKTNLA
+967 ARDDLQQARTNLA
-980 ETEEERLDAALDQI
+980 ETEEEQLDAALDQI
-994 ESWEAQ
+994 ESWAAQ
-1000 MQDIQ
+1000 MEDIQ

-1033 AQIHQRAQEA
+1033 EQIQQRAQDA
-1043 MEAQVQGDAQEGE
+1043 MEAQGQGDAQGDEQ
-1056 GARVGG
+1056 AQAGG
-1062 AESDREI
+1062 AESDRELS
-1069 RELWLDAIR
+1069 ELWLGAIH
-1078 AMDNRPGTRRAPFPV
+1078 AMNNGPGTRRAPFPR

-1131 EYRRLVDQY
+1131 EYRGMVDRY
-1140 YESLAK
+1140 YEFLAK

>member
-1 MAAREGYTEL
+1 MAAREGYAAL
-11 QARVLA
+11 QARVLE

-30 CAILVVGLIAILAGA
+30 CMIAVVGLIAILAGA

-57 VRIALLVGIIG
+57 VRIVLLVGIVG
-68 AAGYLLYRYLIQPL
+68 AVGYLLYRYLIQPL

-96 RKHQDLEDRLVSA
+96 RKHRDLEDRLVSA
-109 LQFGET
+109 LQFGDA
-115 ETEDPIQSHLLQRL
+115 ETEDPIKSHLLQRL
-129 VTDAVERTEG
+129 VTDAAERTEG

-148 RVKRKH
+148 SKKRKH
-154 IGIAAAALAG
+154 VGIAVAVFAG
-164 CALLGLIFPT
+164 CALLALIFPT

-191 PVLTTKLTV
+191 PVFTTKLTV
-200 EPGNV
+200 EPGNA

-211 SLAINLIVTG
+211 SLAINLEVTG
-221 KAADKARLVYT
+221 KSTDKARLVYT
-232 KEDLAADTT
+232 KQNPATDTE
-241 PLPPV
+241 
-246 PQGENPR
+246 PQR
-253 QVGTS
+253 
-258 GGIQDGHQEIDMVRI
+258 QEIDMVRI
-273 EGKKRRFGYE
+273 EGEKRRFGYE
-283 LFNINENMEYYV
+283 IFNINENMEYYV
-295 TANGT
+295 GANEA

-306 VEVFDMPKLTAIE
+306 VEVFDMPKVTAIE
-319 IAYTYPEYTK
+319 VSYTYPEYTK
-329 LKPIIQQGEGNI
+329 LKPITQQGDGNI

-355 NKAIESATLTVDA
+355 NKAIQSATLTVDA
-368 GDPTPIVI
+368 QDPTSMLIS
-376 FDGRTLTTSLDVLND
+376 DGNTLTTTLDVLND

-396 RLLCVD
+396 ELLCVD
-402 GFNNQV
+402 GFNNQI

-413 ITAIPDEPPEIVI
+413 VTALPDEPPEIVI

-436 KLEEVKVQAEATD
+436 KLEEVRVLAEATD
-449 DYGVENMTLKY
+449 DYGVENMILKY
-460 SIGSGEARELPVET
+460 SIGSGEPQELPVET
-474 VEVKAEKIISG
+474 VELKAEKIISG

-510 NNTRTGPGGS
+510 NNTRTGPGIS

-534 RYTQMDAAEGQQAP
+534 RYMQMDAEGQQAQQ

-560 RKIIKKTWKHI
+560 RAIIKNTWKHI
-571 HSRPSPMTEDYQS
+571 HSRPSPVTEEYQS
-584 AVKQIGKEQDQLKD
+584 AVKKIGKAQDQLKD
-598 KTQRVTDEL
+598 KTQRTVDEL

-616 DPEMLMNLE
+616 DPEMLMSLE
-625 GAVGKMGEASDEL
+625 QAVGKMGEATDEL
-638 FAINPKAAL
+638 NAIKPKEAL
-647 PYEQDALELLTKA
+647 PHEQDALELLTKA

-669 QMRSAGSQAAADN
+669 QMRSGGSQAAADN

-688 DLQDTI
+688 DLQDAI
-694 EQDQIELD
+694 EQDENELD
-702 EEMREGTQELLDQA
+702 EQMAEQTQELLDQA
-716 RDMLSQQEQL
+716 RDMLGQQEQL
-726 TEQSQQ
+726 TEQSQR
-732 LAREGQPSQREMQQ
+732 LAREQQPSQREMQQ

-761 GEQAQQMGQSVGQ
+761 AEQAQQMGQASGQ
-774 GAGNN
+774 GTDQNS

-798 QAASENM
+798 QEASDNM
-805 GAGQPQMGAAKGQKA
+805 GAGQAQMGAAKGQKA

-827 IEELEKVAAQYTDQ
+827 IEALEKVAAQYTDQ
-841 ALEDVTESLDRLTA
+841 ALEEATEAIDRLITG
-855 EQSEIREQT
+855 QSEVREQT
-864 ETLEEETRRDGTTVE
+864 ETLEEKTRQDGASLE
-879 ALRNASE
+879 DLRNASQ

-904 LSNLREVLSENEP
+904 LSNLREALSENEP
-917 QAARNVADANRRIIE
+917 QAARNVADANRRLIE
-932 EQVPENMEDAQRAL
+932 EQVSGNMEDAQRAL

-967 ARDDLQRAKTNLA
+967 ARDDLQGARTNLA
-980 ETEEERLDAALDQI
+980 ETEEERLDAALEQI
-994 ESWEAQ
+994 ESWGAQ
-1000 MQDIQ
+1000 MEDIQ
-1005 RELEAMDNQETPLTP
+1005 RELEAMDNQETPLTS

-1033 AQIHQRAQEA
+1033 AQIQERAQEA
-1043 MEAQVQGDAQEGE
+1043 MEAQQPGDTQGDE
-1056 GARVGG
+1056 GAQVGG
-1062 AESDREI
+1062 AESDREL

-1108 EERLATIQEKK
+1108 EERLTVIQEKK

-1131 EYRRLVDQY
+1131 EYRKMVDQY
-1140 YESLAK
+1140 YEFLAK

>member
-30 CAILVVGLIAILAGA
+30 CAIVVVGLIAILAGV
-45 AIVDLLMPLPGS
+45 AIVDLLMPLPDS
-57 VRIALLVGIIG
+57 VRIALLIG
-68 AAGYLLYRYLIQPL
+68 FIGSAGYLLYRYLIQPL

-96 RKHQDLEDRLVSA
+96 RQHQDLEDRLVSA
-109 LQFGET
+109 LQFGKT
-115 ETEDPIQSHLLQRL
+115 ETEDPIKSHLLQRL

-139 IDFKATVDK
+139 IDFKATVDRNK
-148 RVKRKH
+148 KRKH
-154 IGIAAAALAG
+154 IGIAVAALAG
-164 CALLGLIFPT
+164 CTLLALIFPT

-191 PVLTTKLTV
+191 PVFTTTLTV
-200 EPGNV
+200 EPGNA

-211 SLAINLIVTG
+211 SLAINLAVTG
-221 KAADKARLVYT
+221 KAADKARLVYIKQDPT
-232 KEDLAADTT
+232 ADTE
-241 PLPPV
+241 
-246 PQGENPR
+246 PQR
-253 QVGTS
+253 
-258 GGIQDGHQEIDMVRI
+258 QEIDMVRI
-273 EGKKRRFGYE
+273 EGEKRKFGYE

-295 TANGT
+295 TANEA

-306 VEVFDMPKLTAIE
+306 VEVFDMPKLIDIE
-319 IAYTYPEYTK
+319 VAYTYPEYTK
-329 LKPIIQQGEGNI
+329 LKPIIQQGDGNI
-341 RAVAG
+341 RAVTG
-346 SQAEVRITT
+346 SQAEVRITA
-355 NKAIESATLTVDA
+355 NKAIQSANLAVDTQ
-368 GDPTPIVI
+368 DPTDMLI
-376 FDGRTLTTSLDVLND
+376 FDGHTLTTTLDVLND

-396 RLLCVD
+396 ELLCVD
-402 GFNNQV
+402 GFNNQT

-413 ITAIPDEPPEIVI
+413 ITAVPDKPPEIVI

-436 KLEEVKVQAEATD
+436 KLEEVRVVAEATD
-449 DYGVENMTLKY
+449 DYGVEILTLKY
-460 SIGSGEARELPVET
+460 SIGSGEAQELPIESVEI
-474 VEVKAEKIISG
+474 KAEKIISG

-510 NNTRTGPGGS
+510 NNTRTGPGTG

-560 RKIIKKTWKHI
+560 RKIIKNTWKHI

-584 AVKQIGKEQDQLKD
+584 SVKQIGKEQDQLKD

-625 GAVGKMGEASDEL
+625 EAVAKMGEASDEL
-638 FAINPKAAL
+638 HVVKPKEAL

-669 QMRSAGSQAAADN
+669 QMRSGGSQAAADN
-682 IEMDME
+682 IEMEME
-688 DLQDTI
+688 DLQDAI
-694 EQDQIELD
+694 EQDENQLD
-702 EEMREGTQELLDQA
+702 EQMREQTHELLDQA
-716 RDMLSQQEQL
+716 RDMLAQQEQL

-732 LAREGQPSQREMQQ
+732 LAREEQPSQREMQQ

-761 GEQAQQMGQSVGQ
+761 AEQAQQMGQASGQ

-798 QAASENM
+798 QAASKNM

-827 IEELEKVAAQYTDQ
+827 IEELEKVAAQYTGQ
-841 ALEDVTESLDRLTA
+841 ALEDATEAIDQLMTK
-855 EQSEIREQT
+855 QSEIREQT
-864 ETLEEETRRDGTTVE
+864 ETLEEETRRDGIGVE
-879 ALRNASE
+879 DLRNASQ

-904 LSNLREVLSENEP
+904 LSNLREALSENEP

-932 EQVPENMEDAQRAL
+932 GQAPENMEDAQRAL
-946 QWRNFQSSER
+946 QWRNFQSSEW

-962 DTLLE
+962 DTLLK
-967 ARDDLQRAKTNLA
+967 ARDDLQQARINLA
-980 ETEEERLDAALDQI
+980 ETEEERLDAALEQI

-1005 RELEAMDNQETPLTP
+1005 RELEGMDNQETPLTP

-1033 AQIHQRAQEA
+1033 AQIQQRAQEA
-1043 MEAQVQGDAQEGE
+1043 MEAQEQGDAQGDEQ
-1056 GARVGG
+1056 AQVGG
-1062 AESDREI
+1062 AESDREL

-1078 AMDNRPGTRRAPFPV
+1078 AMDNRPGTRRAPFPR

-1108 EERLATIQEKK
+1108 EERLTTIQKKK
-1119 QLAQVLKEDVPP
+1119 QLAQVQKEDVPP

-1140 YESLAK
+1140 YEFLAK

>member
-1 MAAREGYTEL
+1 MAAREGYTAL

-30 CAILVVGLIAILAGA
+30 CAIAIVGLIVILAGA
-45 AIVDLLMPLPGS
+45 AIVDLLMPLPSS
-57 VRIALLVGIIG
+57 VRIALLIGVIG
-68 AAGYLLYRYLIQPL
+68 AVGYLLYKYLIQPL
-82 RVKLTPHDVALNVE
+82 RAKLTPHDVALNVE

-109 LQFGET
+109 LQFGEA
-115 ETEDPIQSHLLQRL
+115 ETDDPIQSHLLQRL

-148 RVKRKH
+148 SKKRKH
-154 IGIAAAALAG
+154 VGIAVAALAG
-164 CALLGLIFPT
+164 CALLALIFPT

-191 PVLTTKLTV
+191 PVFTTKLTV
-200 EPGNV
+200 EPGNA

-211 SLAINLIVTG
+211 SLAINLEVTG

-232 KEDLAADTT
+232 KVNPATDTE
-241 PLPPV
+241 
-246 PQGENPR
+246 PQR
-253 QVGTS
+253 
-258 GGIQDGHQEIDMVRI
+258 QEIDMVQI
-273 EGKKRRFGYE
+273 EDEKRKFGYE

-295 TANGT
+295 TANGA

-306 VEVFDMPKLTAIE
+306 VEVFDMPKVTAIE
-319 IAYTYPEYTK
+319 IAYTYPEYTR
-329 LKPIIQQGEGNI
+329 LKPIIQQGDGNI

-355 NKAIESATLTVDA
+355 NKAIESGTLTVNA
-368 GDPTPIVI
+368 QDPAPMVI
-376 FDGRTLTTSLDVLND
+376 FDARTLTTPLDVLND

-396 RLLCVD
+396 KLLCVD
-402 GFNNQV
+402 GFNNQT

-413 ITAIPDEPPEIVI
+413 ITAIPDEPPEVVI

-436 KLEEVKVQAEATD
+436 KLEEVRVLAEATD
-449 DYGVENMTLKY
+449 DYGVENMTLMY
-460 SIGSGEARELPVET
+460 SIGSGEAQELPVET

-510 NNTRTGPGGS
+510 NNTRTGPGTS

-534 RYTQMDAAEGQQAP
+534 RYMQMDAEGQQAQQ

-560 RKIIKKTWKHI
+560 RAIIKKTWKHI

-584 AVKQIGKEQDQLKD
+584 SVKQIGKEQEQLKD

-625 GAVGKMGEASDEL
+625 AAVAKMGEASDEL
-638 FAINPKAAL
+638 YAVKPKAAL
-647 PYEQDALELLTKA
+647 PHEQDALELLTKA

-669 QMRSAGSQAAADN
+669 QMRSGGNREVADN

-694 EQDQIELD
+694 EQDQTELD
-702 EEMREGTQELLDQA
+702 DQMREGTQELLDQA
-716 RDMLSQQEQL
+716 RDMLAQQEQL

-732 LAREGQPSQREMQQ
+732 LAREGQPSRREMQQ

-761 GEQAQQMGQSVGQ
+761 AEQAQQMGQSVGQ

-791 QQASENM
+791 GQASENM
-798 QAASENM
+798 GAASESM

-841 ALEDVTESLDRLTA
+841 ALDDVTESLDRLTA

-864 ETLEEETRRDGTTVE
+864 ETLEEETRQDGISVE
-879 ALRNASE
+879 DARNASE
-886 LANEQRTLRRDL
+886 LANQQRTLRRDL

-904 LSNLREVLSENEP
+904 LSNLREALNENEP

-932 EQVPENMEDAQRAL
+932 EQASENMEDAQRAL
-946 QWRNFQSSER
+946 QWRNFQYSER

-962 DTLLE
+962 DTLLD
-967 ARDDLQRAKTNLA
+967 ARNDLQQARTNLA

-994 ESWEAQ
+994 ESWAAQ
-1000 MQDIQ
+1000 MEDIQ

-1033 AQIHQRAQEA
+1033 EQIQQRAQEA
-1043 MEAQVQGDAQEGE
+1043 MEAQQPGDAQGE
-1056 GARVGG
+1056 EQAQVGG
-1062 AESDREI
+1062 AESDREL

>member
-11 QARVLA
+11 QARVLE

-30 CAILVVGLIAILAGA
+30 CAIATVGLIAILAGA
-45 AIVDLLMPLPGS
+45 AIIDLLMPLPTS
-57 VRIALLVGIIG
+57 VRIALLVGVIG

-96 RKHQDLEDRLVSA
+96 RKHRDLEDRLVSA
-109 LQFGET
+109 LQFGEA
-115 ETEDPIQSHLLQRL
+115 ETEDPIKSHLLQRL
-129 VTDAVERTEG
+129 VTDAVERTDG
-139 IDFKATVDK
+139 IDFKATIDK
-148 RVKRKH
+148 SKKRKH
-154 IGIAAAALAG
+154 IGIAAAVFAG
-164 CALLGLIFPT
+164 CALIALIFPA
-174 ELNTSLNRL
+174 ELNISLNRL

-191 PVLTTKLTV
+191 PVFTTKLTV
-200 EPGNV
+200 EPGNA

-211 SLAINLIVTG
+211 SLAINLEVTG
-221 KAADKARLVYT
+221 KAADKARLIY
-232 KEDLAADTT
+232 KKGDSAADTES
-241 PLPPV
+241 
-246 PQGENPR
+246 QG
-253 QVGTS
+253 
-258 GGIQDGHQEIDMVRI
+258 QEIDMMQI
-273 EGKKRRFGYE
+273 EGEKHRFGYE
-283 LFNINENMEYYV
+283 IFNINENMEYYV
-295 TANGT
+295 TANGI

-306 VEVFDMPKLTAIE
+306 VEVFDMPKVTAVE
-319 IAYTYPEYTK
+319 VTYAYPEYTQ
-329 LKPIIQQGEGNI
+329 LNPITQQGEGDI

-355 NKAIESATLTVDA
+355 NKAIESATLTVEA
-368 GDPTPIVI
+368 QDPTPMLIS
-376 FDGRTLTTSLDVLND
+376 DGRTLTTTLDVLTD

-396 RLLCVD
+396 KLLCVD
-402 GFNNQV
+402 GFNNQT

-413 ITAIPDEPPEIVI
+413 ITAIPDEPPEVAI

-436 KLEEVKVQAEATD
+436 KLEEVKVLAEAAD
-449 DYGVENMTLKY
+449 DYGVENMTLMY
-460 SIGSGEARELPVET
+460 SVGSGEPQELEAET
-474 VEVKAEKIISG
+474 VEVKEKKIISG

-496 EPGELISYYAQATD
+496 EPGEIISYYAQATD
-510 NNTRTGPGGS
+510 NNTRTGPGTG

-534 RYTQMDAAEGQQAP
+534 RYMQMDAEGQQAP

-560 RKIIKKTWKHI
+560 RAIIKNTWKHI
-571 HSRPSPMTEDYQS
+571 HSRPSPMTENYQS
-584 AVKQIGKEQDQLKD
+584 AVKKIGDEQDQLKD

-625 GAVGKMGEASDEL
+625 EAVAKMGEASGEL
-638 FAINPKAAL
+638 HAIKPKAAL
-647 PYEQDALELLTKA
+647 PHEQDALELLTKA

-669 QMRSAGSQAAADN
+669 RMRSGGSQAAADN

-694 EQDQIELD
+694 EQDENELD
-702 EEMREGTQELLDQA
+702 EQMSEQTQELLDQA

-732 LAREGQPSQREMQQ
+732 MAREGQPSQREMQQ
-746 NSQQEGQLAGQAQQM
+746 NSQQEQQMAGQAQQM
-761 GEQAQQMGQSVGQ
+761 AEQAQQMGQSSGQ
-774 GAGNN
+774 GAGQSN

-791 QQASENM
+791 QRASENM

-805 GAGQPQMGAAKGQKA
+805 GAGQPQMGAAKGEKA

-827 IEELEKVAAQYTDQ
+827 IEDLEKVAAQYTDQ
-841 ALEDVTESLDRLTA
+841 ALESVTETLDQLVA
-855 EQSEIREQT
+855 DQSEVQEQT
-864 ETLEEETRRDGTTVE
+864 ETLEEEDRRNDIGPE
-879 ALRNASE
+879 DLRNASE
-886 LANEQRTLRRDL
+886 LANQQRNLRRDL

-904 LSNLREVLSENEP
+904 LSNLREALSDNEP
-917 QAARNVADANRRIIE
+917 QAARNVGDANRRIIE

-946 QWRNFQSSER
+946 QWRNFQSSDR

-967 ARDDLQRAKTNLA
+967 ARDDLQQARTNLA
-980 ETEEERLDAALDQI
+980 ETEEEQLDAALDQI
-994 ESWEAQ
+994 ESWAAQ
-1000 MQDIQ
+1000 MEDIQ

-1033 AQIHQRAQEA
+1033 EQIQQRAQDA
-1043 MEAQVQGDAQEGE
+1043 MEAQGQGDAQGDEQ
-1056 GARVGG
+1056 AQAGG
-1062 AESDREI
+1062 AESDRELS
-1069 RELWLDAIR
+1069 ELWLGAIR
-1078 AMDNRPGTRRAPFPV
+1078 AMNNGPGTRRAPFPR

-1131 EYRRLVDQY
+1131 EYRGMVDRY
-1140 YESLAK
+1140 YEFLAK

>member
-1 MAAREGYTEL
+1 MAAREGYAAL
-11 QARVLA
+11 QARILA

-30 CAILVVGLIAILAGA
+30 CAIAIVGLIAILAGA

-57 VRIALLVGIIG
+57 VRIVLLVGIVG
-68 AAGYLLYRYLIQPL
+68 AVGYLLYRYLIQPL

-109 LQFGET
+109 LQFGEV
-115 ETEDPIQSHLLQRL
+115 ETEDPIKSHLLQRL

-148 RVKRKH
+148 SKKRKH
-154 IGIAAAALAG
+154 IGIAVAVFAG
-164 CALLGLIFPT
+164 CALLALIFPT

-191 PVLTTKLTV
+191 PVFTTKLTV
-200 EPGNV
+200 EPGNA

-211 SLAINLIVTG
+211 SLAINLEVTG
-221 KAADKARLVYT
+221 KSADKARLVYT
-232 KEDLAADTT
+232 KQGSTADTE
-241 PLPPV
+241 L
-246 PQGENPR
+246 QR
-253 QVGTS
+253 
-258 GGIQDGHQEIDMVRI
+258 QEIDMVRI
-273 EGKKRRFGYE
+273 EGEKRRFGYE
-283 LFNINENMEYYV
+283 LFNINENIAYYV
-295 TANGT
+295 AANET

-319 IAYTYPEYTK
+319 VAYTYPEYTQ
-329 LKPIIQQGEGNI
+329 LKPIIQQGDGNI

-355 NKAIESATLTVDA
+355 NKAIQSGTLTVDA
-368 GDPTPIVI
+368 GDPTPMII
-376 FDGRTLTTSLDVLND
+376 FDGRTLTTTLDVLND

-396 RLLCVD
+396 KLLCVD
-402 GFNNQV
+402 GFNNQT

-413 ITAIPDEPPEIVI
+413 VTAIPDEPPEIVI

-436 KLEEVKVQAEATD
+436 KLEEVTVLAEATD
-449 DYGVENMTLKY
+449 DYGVENMTLMY
-460 SIGSGEARELPVET
+460 SIGSGEPQELAAET
-474 VEVKAEKIISG
+474 VEVKEKKIISG

-510 NNTRTGPGGS
+510 NNTRTGPGTS

-534 RYTQMDAAEGQQAP
+534 RYMQMDAEGQQALAP

-560 RKIIKKTWKHI
+560 RAIIKNTWKHI
-571 HSRPSPMTEDYQS
+571 HSRPSPMTEDYQA
-584 AVKQIGKEQDQLKD
+584 AVKKIGKAQDQLKD
-598 KTQRVTDEL
+598 KTQRTVDEL

-616 DPEMLMNLE
+616 DPEMLMSLE
-625 GAVGKMGEASDEL
+625 QAVGKMGEASDEL
-638 FAINPKAAL
+638 FAIKPKAAL
-647 PYEQDALELLTKA
+647 PHEQDALELLTKA

-669 QMRSAGSQAAADN
+669 QMRSGGSQAAADN

-688 DLQDTI
+688 DLQDAI
-694 EQDQIELD
+694 EQDENELD
-702 EEMREGTQELLDQA
+702 EQMAEQTQELLDQA
-716 RDMLSQQEQL
+716 RDMLGQQEQL
-726 TEQSQQ
+726 TEQSQR
-732 LAREGQPSQREMQQ
+732 LAREQQPSQREMQQ

-761 GEQAQQMGQSVGQ
+761 AEQAQQMGQASGQ
-774 GAGNN
+774 GSGQSN
-779 TGQRMVQAGEAL
+779 TGQRMVQAGDAL
-791 QQASENM
+791 QEASENM

-805 GAGQPQMGAAKGQKA
+805 GAGQAQMGAAKGQKA

-841 ALEDVTESLDRLTA
+841 ALEDATEAIDRLITG
-855 EQSEIREQT
+855 QSEVREQT
-864 ETLEEETRRDGTTVE
+864 ETLEEETRQDGVGLE
-879 ALRNASE
+879 DLRNASQ

-898 EQLQRN
+898 EQLQRS
-904 LSNLREVLSENEP
+904 LSNLREALSENEP
-917 QAARNVADANRRIIE
+917 QAARNVADANRRLIE
-932 EQVPENMEDAQRAL
+932 EQVSGNMEDAQRAL

-967 ARDDLQRAKTNLA
+967 ARDDLQQARTNLA
-980 ETEEERLDAALDQI
+980 ETEEERLDAALEQI
-994 ESWEAQ
+994 ESWAAQ
-1000 MQDIQ
+1000 MEDIQ
-1005 RELEAMDNQETPLTP
+1005 RELEGMDNQETPLTP

-1033 AQIHQRAQEA
+1033 EQIQERAQEA
-1043 MEAQVQGDAQEGE
+1043 MEAQDQGDEQAQ
-1056 GARVGG
+1056 VGG
-1062 AESDREI
+1062 AESDREL

-1108 EERLATIQEKK
+1108 EERLTTIQEKK

-1131 EYRRLVDQY
+1131 EYRKMVDQY
-1140 YESLAK
+1140 YEFLAK

>member
-11 QARVLA
+11 QARVLE

-30 CAILVVGLIAILAGA
+30 CAIAIVGLISILAGA

-57 VRIALLVGIIG
+57 VRIVLLIGIIG
-68 AAGYLLYRYLIQPL
+68 AVGYLLYRYLIQPL

-96 RKHQDLEDRLVSA
+96 RKHRDLEDRLVSA
-109 LQFGET
+109 LQFGEA
-115 ETEDPIQSHLLQRL
+115 ETEDPIKSHLLQRL
-129 VTDAVERTEG
+129 VTDAVERTDG

-148 RVKRKH
+148 SKKRKH
-154 IGIAAAALAG
+154 IGIAAAVLAG
-164 CALLGLIFPT
+164 CALIALIFPA
-174 ELNTSLNRL
+174 ELDISLNRL

-191 PVLTTKLTV
+191 PVFTTKLTV
-200 EPGNV
+200 EPGNA

-211 SLAINLIVTG
+211 SLAINAEVTG
-221 KAADKARLVYT
+221 KAADKARLIY
-232 KEDLAADTT
+232 KKGDSAADTES
-241 PLPPV
+241 
-246 PQGENPR
+246 QG
-253 QVGTS
+253 
-258 GGIQDGHQEIDMVRI
+258 QEIDMMQI
-273 EGKKRRFGYE
+273 EGEKHRFGYE
-283 LFNINENMEYYV
+283 IFNINENMEYYV
-295 TANGT
+295 TANGI

-306 VEVFDMPKLTAIE
+306 VEVFDMPKVTAVE
-319 IAYTYPEYTK
+319 VTYTYPEYTQ
-329 LKPIIQQGEGNI
+329 LNPITQQGEGNI

-355 NKAIESATLTVDA
+355 NKAIESATLTVEA
-368 GDPTPIVI
+368 QDPTPMLIS
-376 FDGRTLTTSLDVLND
+376 DGRTLTTTLDVLTD

-396 RLLCVD
+396 KLLCVD
-402 GFNNQV
+402 GFNNQT

-413 ITAIPDEPPEIVI
+413 ITAIPDEPPEVAI

-436 KLEEVKVQAEATD
+436 KLEEVKVLAEAAD
-449 DYGVENMTLKY
+449 DYGVENMTLMY
-460 SIGSGEARELPVET
+460 SVGSGEPQELEAET
-474 VEVKAEKIISG
+474 VEVKEKKTISG

-496 EPGELISYYAQATD
+496 EPGEFISYYAQATD
-510 NNTRTGPGGS
+510 NNTRTGPGTG
-520 TSELYFIEVRPFNE
+520 TSDLYFIEVRPFNE
-534 RYTQMDAAEGQQAP
+534 RFMEMDAEGQQAP
-548 EGQPFP
+548 EEQPFP

-560 RKIIKKTWKHI
+560 RTIIKNTWKHI

-584 AVKQIGKEQDQLKD
+584 AVKKIGDEQDQLKD

-616 DPEMLMNLE
+616 DPEMLMNIE
-625 GAVGKMGEASDEL
+625 EAVAKMGEASGEL
-638 FAINPKAAL
+638 HAIKPKAAL
-647 PYEQDALELLTKA
+647 PHEQDALELLTKA

-669 QMRSAGSQAAADN
+669 RMRSGGSQAAADN

-694 EQDQIELD
+694 EQDENELD
-702 EEMREGTQELLDQA
+702 EQMSEQTQELLDQA

-732 LAREGQPSQREMQQ
+732 MAREGQPSQREMQQ
-746 NSQQEGQLAGQAQQM
+746 NSQQEQQMAGQAQQM
-761 GEQAQQMGQSVGQ
+761 AEQAQQMGQSSGQ
-774 GAGNN
+774 GAGQNN

-805 GAGQPQMGAAKGQKA
+805 GAGQPQMGAAKGEKA

-827 IEELEKVAAQYTDQ
+827 IEDLEKVAAQYTDQ
-841 ALEDVTESLDRLTA
+841 ALESVTETLDQLVA
-855 EQSEIREQT
+855 DQSEVREQT
-864 ETLEEETRRDGTTVE
+864 ETLEEEDRRNDIGPE
-879 ALRNASE
+879 DLRNASE
-886 LANEQRTLRRDL
+886 LANQQRNLRRDL

-904 LSNLREVLSENEP
+904 LSNLREALSDNEP
-917 QAARNVADANRRIIE
+917 QAARNVGDANRRIIE

-946 QWRNFQSSER
+946 QWRNFQSSDR

-967 ARDDLQRAKTNLA
+967 ARDDLQQARTNLA
-980 ETEEERLDAALDQI
+980 ETEEEQLDAALDQI
-994 ESWEAQ
+994 ESWAAQ
-1000 MQDIQ
+1000 MEDIQ

-1033 AQIHQRAQEA
+1033 EQIQQRAQDA
-1043 MEAQVQGDAQEGE
+1043 MEAQGQGDAQGDEQ
-1056 GARVGG
+1056 AQAGG
-1062 AESDREI
+1062 AESDRELS
-1069 RELWLDAIR
+1069 ELWLGAIH
-1078 AMDNRPGTRRAPFPV
+1078 AMNNGPGTRRAPFPR
-1093 YDFSLRELRKLERAI
+1093 YDFSLRELGKLERAI

-1131 EYRRLVDQY
+1131 EYRGMVDRY
-1140 YESLAK
+1140 YEFLAK

>member
-1 MAAREGYTEL
+1 MAAREGYAAL

-30 CAILVVGLIAILAGA
+30 CAIAIVGLIAILAGA
-45 AIVDLLMPLPGS
+45 AIVDLLMPLPYS
-57 VRIALLVGIIG
+57 VRIALLIGIIS

-115 ETEDPIQSHLLQRL
+115 ETEDPIKSHLLQRL
-129 VTDAVERTEG
+129 VTDAVERTDG

-148 RVKRKH
+148 SKKRKH
-154 IGIAAAALAG
+154 IGIAAAVFAG
-164 CALLGLIFPT
+164 CALIALIFPA
-174 ELNTSLNRL
+174 ELNISLNRL

-191 PVLTTKLTV
+191 PVFTTKLTV
-200 EPGNV
+200 EPGNA

-211 SLAINLIVTG
+211 SLAINLEVTG

-232 KEDLAADTT
+232 KGDPTVEAE
-241 PLPPV
+241 
-246 PQGENPR
+246 PQR
-253 QVGTS
+253 
-258 GGIQDGHQEIDMVRI
+258 QEIDMMRI
-273 EGKKRRFGYE
+273 EGEKRKFGYE
-283 LFNINENMEYYV
+283 IFNINENMEYHV
-295 TANGT
+295 AANET

-306 VEVFDMPKLTAIE
+306 VEVFDMPKATAVE
-319 IAYTYPEYTK
+319 IAYTYPEYTQ

-355 NKAIESATLTVDA
+355 NKAIQSATLTVDA
-368 GDPTPIVI
+368 QDSTPMLIS
-376 FDGRTLTTSLDVLND
+376 DGRTLTTTLDVLND
-391 GKYTV
+391 GKYSV
-396 RLLCVD
+396 KLLCVD
-402 GFNNQV
+402 GFNNQT

-413 ITAIPDEPPEIVI
+413 ITAIPDEAPEIVI

-436 KLEEVKVQAEATD
+436 KLEEVRVLAEATD
-449 DYGVENMTLKY
+449 DYGVENMTLMHN
-460 SIGSGEARELPVET
+460 IGSGEPQELEAET
-474 VEVKAEKIISG
+474 IEVKEKKIISS

-496 EPGELISYYAQATD
+496 EPGEFISYYAQATD
-510 NNTRTGPGGS
+510 NNTRTGPGVS
-520 TSELYFIEVRPFNE
+520 TSELHLIEVRPFNE
-534 RYTQMDAAEGQQAP
+534 RYMQMDGEGQQAP

-560 RKIIKKTWKHI
+560 RTIIKNTWKHI

-584 AVKQIGKEQDQLKD
+584 AVKQIGVEQDQLKD
-598 KTQRVTDEL
+598 KTQRVADEL

-625 GAVGKMGEASDEL
+625 GAVTKMGEASGEL
-638 FAINPKAAL
+638 YAVKPKEAL
-647 PYEQDALELLTKA
+647 PHEQDALELLTKA

-669 QMRSAGSQAAADN
+669 QMRAGGNQAAADN
-682 IEMDME
+682 MEMDME
-688 DLQDTI
+688 DLQDAI
-694 EQDQIELD
+694 EQDENELD
-702 EEMREGTQELLDQA
+702 EQMQEQTQELLDQA
-716 RDMLSQQEQL
+716 RDMLTQQEQL

-732 LAREGQPSQREMQQ
+732 MAREGQPSQREMQQ
-746 NSQQEGQLAGQAQQM
+746 NSQQEEQLAGQAQQM
-761 GEQAQQMGQSVGQ
+761 AEQAQQMGQASGQ
-774 GAGNN
+774 GAGQNN
-779 TGQRMVQAGEAL
+779 TGQRMAQAGEAL

-805 GAGQPQMGAAKGQKA
+805 AAGQPQMGAAKGQKA

-841 ALEDVTESLDRLTA
+841 ALEDATETLDKLTA
-855 EQSEIREQT
+855 EQSEVREQT
-864 ETLEEETRRDGTTVE
+864 ETLEEETRRDGVSAE
-879 ALRNASE
+879 DLRNASE

-898 EQLQRN
+898 EQLQRS
-904 LSNLREVLSENEP
+904 LSNLRETLNENEP
-917 QAARNVADANRRIIE
+917 QAARNVTDANRRIIE

-946 QWRNFQSSER
+946 QWRNFQSAER

-967 ARDDLQRAKTNLA
+967 ARNDLQGARTNLA

-1020 EQEARQQQLSEQQ
+1020 EQEVRQQQLSEQQ
-1033 AQIHQRAQEA
+1033 EQIQQRAQEA
-1043 MEAQVQGDAQEGE
+1043 MEAQGQGDAQGDEQ
-1056 GARVGG
+1056 AQTGG

-1078 AMDNRPGTRRAPFPV
+1078 AMNNRPGTRRAPFPR

-1108 EERLATIQEKK
+1108 EERLTTIQEKK

-1131 EYRRLVDQY
+1131 EYRRPVDRY
-1140 YESLAK
+1140 YEFLAK

>member
-30 CAILVVGLIAILAGA
+30 CAIAIVGLIAILAGA
-45 AIVDLLMPLPGS
+45 AIIDLLMPLPTS
-57 VRIALLVGIIG
+57 VRITLLVGVIG

-96 RKHQDLEDRLVSA
+96 RKHRDLEDRLVSA

-115 ETEDPIQSHLLQRL
+115 ETEDPIKSHLLQRL

-139 IDFKATVDK
+139 INFKATVDK
-148 RVKRKH
+148 SKKRKH
-154 IGIAAAALAG
+154 IGIAVAALAG
-164 CALLGLIFPT
+164 CALIALIFPA

-191 PVLTTKLTV
+191 PVFTTKLTV
-200 EPGNV
+200 QPGNA

-211 SLAINLIVTG
+211 SLAINLEVTG

-232 KEDLAADTT
+232 KGDPTVEAE
-241 PLPPV
+241 
-246 PQGENPR
+246 PQR
-253 QVGTS
+253 
-258 GGIQDGHQEIDMVRI
+258 QEIDMMRI
-273 EGKKRRFGYE
+273 EGEKRKFGYE
-283 LFNINENMEYYV
+283 IFNINENMEYHV
-295 TANGT
+295 AANET

-319 IAYTYPEYTK
+319 IAYTYPEYTQ

-346 SQAEVRITT
+346 SQAEIRITT
-355 NKAIESATLTVDA
+355 NKAIQSATLTVDA
-368 GDPTPIVI
+368 QDSTPMLIS
-376 FDGRTLTTSLDVLND
+376 DGRTLTTTLDVLND

-396 RLLCVD
+396 KLLCVD
-402 GFNNQV
+402 GFNNQT

-413 ITAIPDEPPEIVI
+413 ITAIPDESPEIVI
-426 KEPGRDIKAT
+426 KEPSRDTKAT
-436 KLEEVKVQAEATD
+436 KLEEVRVLAEATD
-449 DYGVENMTLKY
+449 DYGVENMTLMY
-460 SIGSGEARELPVET
+460 SIGSGEPQELEAET
-474 VEVKAEKIISG
+474 VEVKEKKIISG

-510 NNTRTGPGGS
+510 NNTRTGPGTS
-520 TSELYFIEVRPFNE
+520 TSELYFIEIRPFNE
-534 RYTQMDAAEGQQAP
+534 RYMQMDAEGQQAP

-560 RKIIKKTWKHI
+560 RTIIKNTWKHI

-584 AVKQIGKEQDQLKD
+584 AVKQIGVEQDQLKD
-598 KTQRVTDEL
+598 KTQRVADEL

-625 GAVGKMGEASDEL
+625 GSVAKMGEASDEL
-638 FAINPKAAL
+638 FAIKPKEAL
-647 PYEQDALELLTKA
+647 PHEQDALELLTKA

-669 QMRSAGSQAAADN
+669 QMRAGGNQAAADN
-682 IEMDME
+682 MEMDME
-688 DLQDTI
+688 DLQDAI
-694 EQDQIELD
+694 EQDENELD
-702 EEMREGTQELLDQA
+702 EQMQEQTQELLDQA
-716 RDMLSQQEQL
+716 RDMLAQQEQL

-732 LAREGQPSQREMQQ
+732 MAREGQPSQREMQQ
-746 NSQQEGQLAGQAQQM
+746 NSQQAGQLAGQAQQM
-761 GEQAQQMGQSVGQ
+761 AEQAQQMGQSAGQ
-774 GAGNN
+774 GTGNN
-779 TGQRMVQAGEAL
+779 TGQRMAQAGEAL

-841 ALEDVTESLDRLTA
+841 ALEEATEAIDQLMA

-864 ETLEEETRRDGTTVE
+864 ETLEEETRQDGVGVE
-879 ALRNASE
+879 DLRNASQ

-904 LSNLREVLSENEP
+904 LSNLRETLNENEP

-946 QWRNFQSSER
+946 QWRNFQSAER

-967 ARDDLQRAKTNLA
+967 ARDDLQQARTNLA
-980 ETEEERLDAALDQI
+980 ETEEERLDAALNQI
-994 ESWEAQ
+994 ESWGAQ
-1000 MQDIQ
+1000 MEDIQ
-1005 RELEAMDNQETPLTP
+1005 RELEAMDSQETPLTP

-1033 AQIHQRAQEA
+1033 EQIQQRAQEA
-1043 MEAQVQGDAQEGE
+1043 METQGQGDGQGDEQAQ
-1056 GARVGG
+1056 VGG
-1062 AESDREI
+1062 AESDREL

-1078 AMDNRPGTRRAPFPV
+1078 AMNNRPGTRRAPFPR

-1131 EYRRLVDQY
+1131 EYRGMVDRY
-1140 YESLAK
+1140 YEFLAK

>member
-1 MAAREGYTEL
+1 MAAREGYAAL
-11 QARVLA
+11 QVRVLA

-30 CAILVVGLIAILAGA
+30 CAIATVGLIAILAGA

-57 VRIALLVGIIG
+57 VRIALLIG
-68 AAGYLLYRYLIQPL
+68 VIGTVGYLLYRYLIQPL

-96 RKHQDLEDRLVSA
+96 RKHEDLEDRLVSA
-109 LQFGET
+109 LQFGEV
-115 ETEDPIQSHLLQRL
+115 ETEDPIKSHLLQRL

-148 RVKRKH
+148 SKKRKH
-154 IGIAAAALAG
+154 VGIAVAVLAG
-164 CALLGLIFPT
+164 CALIGLIFPT

-191 PVLTTKLTV
+191 PVFTTKLTV
-200 EPGNV
+200 EPGNA

-211 SLAINLIVTG
+211 SLAINLEVTG
-221 KAADKARLVYT
+221 KAADKARLIYT
-232 KEDLAADTT
+232 KGNSTT
-241 PLPPV
+241 DAE
-246 PQGENPR
+246 PQ
-253 QVGTS
+253 
-258 GGIQDGHQEIDMVRI
+258 HQEIDMMRI
-273 EGKKRRFGYE
+273 VGEKGKFGYE
-283 LFNINENMEYYV
+283 IFNINENVKYYV
-295 TANGT
+295 TANGV

-306 VEVFDMPKLTAIE
+306 VEVFDMPKVTAIE

-329 LKPIIQQGEGNI
+329 LNPIIQQGEGNI

-355 NKAIESATLTVDA
+355 NKAIESASLTVDA
-368 GDPTPIVI
+368 QDPTPILI
-376 FDGRTLTTSLDVLND
+376 SDGRTLTTALDVLND

-396 RLLCVD
+396 KLLCVD
-402 GFNNQV
+402 GFNNQI

-436 KLEEVKVQAEATD
+436 KLEEVRVLAEATD
-449 DYGVENMTLKY
+449 DYGVENMKLMY
-460 SIGSGEARELPVET
+460 SIGSGEAQELPVET
-474 VEVKAEKIISG
+474 VEVKAGKIISN

-496 EPGELISYYAQATD
+496 EPGELISYYAQAID
-510 NNTRTGPGGS
+510 NNTRTGPGTS

-534 RYTQMDAAEGQQAP
+534 RYTQMDAEGQQAA

-560 RKIIKKTWKHI
+560 RTIIKKTWKHI
-571 HSRPSPMTEDYQS
+571 HSRPSSMTEDYQS

-625 GAVGKMGEASDEL
+625 EAVGKMGEASDEL
-638 FAINPKAAL
+638 FAIRPKEAL
-647 PYEQDALELLTKA
+647 PHEQDALELLTKA

-669 QMRSAGSQAAADN
+669 QMRSSGSQAAADN

-702 EEMREGTQELLDQA
+702 EQMREQTQELLDQA
-716 RDMLSQQEQL
+716 RDMLAEQEQL

-732 LAREGQPSQREMQQ
+732 LAREGQPSRREMQQ
-746 NSQQEGQLAGQAQQM
+746 NSQQEQQLAGQAQQM
-761 GEQAQQMGQSVGQ
+761 AEQAQQMGQSVGQ
-774 GAGNN
+774 GAGNS

-791 QQASENM
+791 EQASENM

-841 ALEDVTESLDRLTA
+841 ALEDVTESLDQLTA
-855 EQSEIREQT
+855 KQSEIREQT
-864 ETLEEETRRDGTTVE
+864 ETLEEETRQDGISVE
-879 ALRNASE
+879 DARNASE

-904 LSNLREVLSENEP
+904 LSNLREALNENEP
-917 QAARNVADANRRIIE
+917 QAARNVGDANRRIIE
-932 EQVPENMEDAQRAL
+932 EQASGNMEDAQRAL
-946 QWRNFQSSER
+946 QWRNFQYSER

-967 ARDDLQRAKTNLA
+967 ARNDLQQARANLA
-980 ETEEERLDAALDQI
+980 DTEEERLDAALDQI
-994 ESWEAQ
+994 ESWETQ

-1005 RELEAMDNQETPLTP
+1005 RELEAMDNQETPLTS

-1033 AQIHQRAQEA
+1033 AQIQQRAQEA
-1043 MEAQVQGDAQEGE
+1043 MEQGDAQRDE
-1056 GARVGG
+1056 GAQVGG
-1062 AESDREI
+1062 PESDREL

-1108 EERLATIQEKK
+1108 EERLVVIQEKK

-1140 YESLAK
+1140 YEFLAK

>member
-11 QARVLA
+11 RARVLEA
-17 ARRVWKRTLFWTG
+17 HRVWKRTLFWTG
-30 CAILVVGLIAILAGA
+30 CGIAIVGLISILAGA

-57 VRIALLVGIIG
+57 VRIVLLIGIIG
-68 AAGYLLYRYLIQPL
+68 AVGYLLYRYLIQPL

-96 RKHQDLEDRLVSA
+96 RKHRDLEDRLVSA
-109 LQFGET
+109 LQFGEA
-115 ETEDPIQSHLLQRL
+115 ETEDPIKSHLLQRL
-129 VTDAVERTEG
+129 VTDAVERTDG
-139 IDFKATVDK
+139 IDFKATIDK
-148 RVKRKH
+148 SKKRKH
-154 IGIAAAALAG
+154 IGIAVAVLAG
-164 CALLGLIFPT
+164 CALIALIFPT
-174 ELNTSLNRL
+174 ELNISINRL

-191 PVLTTKLTV
+191 PVFTTKLTV
-200 EPGNV
+200 EPGNA

-211 SLAINLIVTG
+211 SLAINLEVTG
-221 KAADKARLVYT
+221 KAADKARLIY
-232 KEDLAADTT
+232 KKGDSAADTES
-241 PLPPV
+241 
-246 PQGENPR
+246 Q
-253 QVGTS
+253 
-258 GGIQDGHQEIDMVRI
+258 HQEIDMMQI
-273 EGKKRRFGYE
+273 EGEKHRFGYE
-283 LFNINENMEYYV
+283 IFNINENMEYYV
-295 TANGT
+295 TANGI

-306 VEVFDMPKLTAIE
+306 VEVFDMPKVTAVE
-319 IAYTYPEYTK
+319 VTYTYPEYTQ
-329 LKPIIQQGEGNI
+329 LNPITQQGEGNI

-355 NKAIESATLTVDA
+355 NKAIESATLTVEA
-368 GDPTPIVI
+368 QDPTPMLIS
-376 FDGRTLTTSLDVLND
+376 DGRTLTTTLDVLTD

-396 RLLCVD
+396 KLLCVD
-402 GFNNQV
+402 GFNNQT

-413 ITAIPDEPPEIVI
+413 ITAIPDEPPEVAI

-436 KLEEVKVQAEATD
+436 KLEEVKVLAEAVD
-449 DYGVENMTLKY
+449 DYGVENMTLMY
-460 SIGSGEARELPVET
+460 SVGSGEPQELEAET
-474 VEVKAEKIISG
+474 VEVKEQKIISG

-496 EPGELISYYAQATD
+496 EPGKLISYYAQATD
-510 NNTRTGPGGS
+510 NNTRTGPGTG

-534 RYTQMDAAEGQQAP
+534 RYMQMDAEGQQAP
-548 EGQPFP
+548 EEQPFP
-554 NLIADQ
+554 NLISDQ
-560 RKIIKKTWKHI
+560 RTIIKNTWKHI
-571 HSRPSPMTEDYQS
+571 HSRPSPMTENYQS
-584 AVKQIGKEQDQLKD
+584 AVKKIGDEQDQLKD

-625 GAVGKMGEASDEL
+625 EAVAKMGEASGEL
-638 FAINPKAAL
+638 HAIKPKAAL
-647 PYEQDALELLTKA
+647 PHEQDALELLTKA

-669 QMRSAGSQAAADN
+669 RMRSGGSQAAADN

-694 EQDQIELD
+694 EQDENELD
-702 EEMREGTQELLDQA
+702 EQMREQTQELLDQA

-732 LAREGQPSQREMQQ
+732 MAREGQPSQREMQQ
-746 NSQQEGQLAGQAQQM
+746 NSQQEQQMAGQAQQM
-761 GEQAQQMGQSVGQ
+761 AEQAQQMGQSSGQ
-774 GAGNN
+774 GTGQSN

-805 GAGQPQMGAAKGQKA
+805 GAGQPQMGAAKGEKA

-827 IEELEKVAAQYTDQ
+827 IEDLEKVAAQYTDQ
-841 ALEDVTESLDRLTA
+841 ALESVTETLDQLVA
-855 EQSEIREQT
+855 DQSEVQEQT
-864 ETLEEETRRDGTTVE
+864 ETLEEEDRRNDIGPE
-879 ALRNASE
+879 DLRNASE
-886 LANEQRTLRRDL
+886 LANQQRNLRRDL

-904 LSNLREVLSENEP
+904 LSNLREALSDNEP
-917 QAARNVADANRRIIE
+917 QAARNVGDANRRIIE

-946 QWRNFQSSER
+946 QWRNFQSSDR

-967 ARDDLQRAKTNLA
+967 ARDDLQQARTNLA
-980 ETEEERLDAALDQI
+980 ETMEEQLDAALDQI
-994 ESWEAQ
+994 ESWAAQ
-1000 MQDIQ
+1000 MEDIQ

-1033 AQIHQRAQEA
+1033 EQIQQRAQDA
-1043 MEAQVQGDAQEGE
+1043 MEAQGQGDAQGDEQ
-1056 GARVGG
+1056 AQAGG
-1062 AESDREI
+1062 AESDRELS
-1069 RELWLDAIR
+1069 ELWLGAIR
-1078 AMDNRPGTRRAPFPV
+1078 AMNNGPGTRRAPFPR

-1131 EYRRLVDQY
+1131 EYRGMVDRY
-1140 YESLAK
+1140 YEFLAK

>member
-1 MAAREGYTEL
+1 MAAREGYAAL
-11 QARVLA
+11 QERVLA

-30 CAILVVGLIAILAGA
+30 CAIAIVGLIAILAGA

-57 VRIALLVGIIG
+57 VRIALLIGIIG
-68 AAGYLLYRYLIQPL
+68 VVGYLLYKYLIQPL
-82 RVKLTPHDVALNVE
+82 RAKLTPHDVALNVE
-96 RKHQDLEDRLVSA
+96 RQHQDLEDRLVSA
-109 LQFGET
+109 LQFGEV
-115 ETEDPIQSHLLQRL
+115 ETEDPIKSHLLQRL
-129 VTDAVERTEG
+129 VTDAAERTEG

-148 RVKRKH
+148 SKKRKH
-154 IGIAAAALAG
+154 IGIAVAALAG
-164 CALLGLIFPT
+164 CALIGLIFPT
-174 ELNTSLNRL
+174 ELDTSLNRL

-191 PVLTTKLTV
+191 PVFTTKLTV
-200 EPGNV
+200 EPGNA

-211 SLAINLIVTG
+211 SVAIDLEVTG

-232 KEDLAADTT
+232 KGAPATETE
-241 PLPPV
+241 
-246 PQGENPR
+246 PQR
-253 QVGTS
+253 
-258 GGIQDGHQEIDMVRI
+258 QEIDMVQI
-273 EGKKRRFGYE
+273 EGEKRKFGYE
-283 LFNINENMEYYV
+283 IFNINENIEYYIK
-295 TANGT
+295 ANGV

-306 VEVFDMPKLTAIE
+306 VEVFDMPKPTAIE
-319 IAYTYPEYTK
+319 VAYTYPEYTK

-355 NKAIESATLTVDA
+355 NKAIQSATLTVEA
-368 GDPTPIVI
+368 EDPVPMVI
-376 FDGRTLTTSLDVLND
+376 LDGRTLTTTLDVLND

-396 RLLCVD
+396 KLLCVD
-402 GFNNQV
+402 GFNNQA

-413 ITAIPDEPPEIVI
+413 ITAMPDEPPEIVI

-436 KLEEVKVQAEATD
+436 KLEEVKVLAEATD
-449 DYGVENMTLKY
+449 DYGVENMMLMY
-460 SIGSGEARELPVET
+460 SIGSGESQELAVES
-474 VEVKAEKIISG
+474 VEVKSKKIISN

-510 NNTRTGPGGS
+510 NNTRTGPGTN

-534 RYTQMDAAEGQQAP
+534 RYMQMDAEGQQAQQ

-560 RKIIKKTWKHI
+560 RTIIKKTWKHI

-598 KTQRVTDEL
+598 TTQRVTDEL

-625 GAVGKMGEASDEL
+625 AAVGKMGKASDEL
-638 FAINPKAAL
+638 FAIKPKEAL
-647 PYEQDALELLTKA
+647 PHEQDALELLTKA

-669 QMRSAGSQAAADN
+669 QMRSSGSQAAADN

-702 EEMREGTQELLDQA
+702 EEMREQTQELLDQA
-716 RDMLSQQEQL
+716 RDMLAQQEQL
-726 TEQSQQ
+726 TEQSQR
-732 LAREGQPSQREMQQ
+732 LAREGQPSRREMQQ
-746 NSQQEGQLAGQAQQM
+746 NSQQERQLAGQAQQM
-761 GEQAQQMGQSVGQ
+761 AEQAQQMGQSVGQ
-774 GAGNN
+774 GAGNS
-779 TGQRMVQAGEAL
+779 TGQRMAQAGEAL

-841 ALEDVTESLDRLTA
+841 ALEDVTESLDQLTA
-855 EQSEIREQT
+855 KQSEIREQT
-864 ETLEEETRRDGTTVE
+864 ETLEEETRRDGLSVE
-879 ALRNASE
+879 DARNASQ

-904 LSNLREVLSENEP
+904 LSNLREALNENEP

-932 EQVPENMEDAQRAL
+932 EQVSENMEDAQRAL

-967 ARDDLQRAKTNLA
+967 ARDDLQQARTNLA

-994 ESWEAQ
+994 ESWQAQ
-1000 MQDIQ
+1000 MEDIQ
-1005 RELEAMDNQETPLTP
+1005 RELEAMDNQETPLTS

-1033 AQIHQRAQEA
+1033 AQIQERAQEA
-1043 MEAQVQGDAQEGE
+1043 MDAQQQGDAQGDEQ
-1056 GARVGG
+1056 AQVGG
-1062 AESDREI
+1062 AESDRETQ
-1069 RELWLDAIR
+1069 R
-1078 AMDNRPGTRRAPFPV
+1078 T
-1093 YDFSLRELRKLERAI
+1093 
-1108 EERLATIQEKK
+1108 LA
-1119 QLAQVLKEDVPP
+1119 
-1131 EYRRLVDQY
+1131 
-1140 YESLAK
+1140 

>member
-11 QARVLA
+11 RARVLEA
-17 ARRVWKRTLFWTG
+17 HRVWKRTLFWTG
-30 CAILVVGLIAILAGA
+30 CGIAIVGLISILAGA

-57 VRIALLVGIIG
+57 VRIVLLIGIIG
-68 AAGYLLYRYLIQPL
+68 AVGYLLYRYLIQPL

-96 RKHQDLEDRLVSA
+96 RKHRDLEDRLVSA
-109 LQFGET
+109 LQFGEA
-115 ETEDPIQSHLLQRL
+115 ETEDPIKSHLLQRL
-129 VTDAVERTEG
+129 VTDAVERTDG
-139 IDFKATVDK
+139 IDFKATIDK
-148 RVKRKH
+148 SKKRKH
-154 IGIAAAALAG
+154 IGIAVAVLAG
-164 CALLGLIFPT
+164 CALIALIFPT
-174 ELNTSLNRL
+174 ELNISINRL

-191 PVLTTKLTV
+191 PVFTTKLTV
-200 EPGNV
+200 EPGNA

-211 SLAINLIVTG
+211 SLAINLEVTG
-221 KAADKARLVYT
+221 KAADKARLIY
-232 KEDLAADTT
+232 KKGDSAADAES
-241 PLPPV
+241 
-246 PQGENPR
+246 Q
-253 QVGTS
+253 
-258 GGIQDGHQEIDMVRI
+258 HQEIDMMQI
-273 EGKKRRFGYE
+273 EGEKRRFGYE
-283 LFNINENMEYYV
+283 IFNINENMEYYV
-295 TANGT
+295 TANGI

-306 VEVFDMPKLTAIE
+306 VEVFDMPKVTAVE
-319 IAYTYPEYTK
+319 VTYTYPEYTQ
-329 LKPIIQQGEGNI
+329 LNPITQQGEGNI

-368 GDPTPIVI
+368 QDPTPMLIS
-376 FDGRTLTTSLDVLND
+376 DGRTLTTTLDVLTD

-396 RLLCVD
+396 KLLCVD
-402 GFNNQV
+402 GFNNQT

-413 ITAIPDEPPEIVI
+413 ITAIPDEPPEVAI

-436 KLEEVKVQAEATD
+436 KLEEVKVLAEAAD
-449 DYGVENMTLKY
+449 DYGVENMTLMY
-460 SIGSGEARELPVET
+460 SVGSGEPQELEAET
-474 VEVKAEKIISG
+474 VEVKEKKIISG

-496 EPGELISYYAQATD
+496 EPGEIISYYAQATD
-510 NNTRTGPGGS
+510 NNTRTGPGTD

-534 RYTQMDAAEGQQAP
+534 RYMQMDAEGQQAP
-548 EGQPFP
+548 EEQPFP
-554 NLIADQ
+554 NLISDQ
-560 RKIIKKTWKHI
+560 RTIIKNTWKHI
-571 HSRPSPMTEDYQS
+571 HSRPSPMTENYQS
-584 AVKQIGKEQDQLKD
+584 AVKKIGDEQDQLKD

-625 GAVGKMGEASDEL
+625 EAVAKMGEASGEL
-638 FAINPKAAL
+638 HAIKPKAAL
-647 PYEQDALELLTKA
+647 PHEQDALKLLTKA

-669 QMRSAGSQAAADN
+669 RMRSGGSQAAADN

-694 EQDQIELD
+694 EQDENELD
-702 EEMREGTQELLDQA
+702 EQMREQTQELLDQA

-732 LAREGQPSQREMQQ
+732 MAREGQPSQREMQQ
-746 NSQQEGQLAGQAQQM
+746 NSQQEQQMAGQAQQM
-761 GEQAQQMGQSVGQ
+761 AEQAQQMGQSSGQ
-774 GAGNN
+774 GAGQSN

-805 GAGQPQMGAAKGQKA
+805 GAGQPQMGAAKGEKA

-827 IEELEKVAAQYTDQ
+827 IEDLEKVAAQYTDQ
-841 ALEDVTESLDRLTA
+841 ALESVTETLDQLVA
-855 EQSEIREQT
+855 DQSEVREQT
-864 ETLEEETRRDGTTVE
+864 ETLEEEDRRNDIGPE
-879 ALRNASE
+879 DLRNASE
-886 LANEQRTLRRDL
+886 LANQQRNLRRDL

-904 LSNLREVLSENEP
+904 LSNLREALSDNEP
-917 QAARNVADANRRIIE
+917 QAARNVGDANRRIIE

-946 QWRNFQSSER
+946 QWRNFQSSDR

-967 ARDDLQRAKTNLA
+967 ARDDLQGARTNLA
-980 ETEEERLDAALDQI
+980 ETEEEQLDAALDQI
-994 ESWEAQ
+994 ESWAAQ
-1000 MQDIQ
+1000 MEDIQ

-1033 AQIHQRAQEA
+1033 EQIQQRAQDA
-1043 MEAQVQGDAQEGE
+1043 MEAQGQGDAQGDEQ
-1056 GARVGG
+1056 AQAGG
-1062 AESDREI
+1062 AESDRELS
-1069 RELWLDAIR
+1069 ELWLGAIR
-1078 AMDNRPGTRRAPFPV
+1078 AMNNGPGTRRAPFPR

-1108 EERLATIQEKK
+1108 EERLTTIQEKK

-1131 EYRRLVDQY
+1131 EYRGMVDRY
-1140 YESLAK
+1140 YEFLAK

>member
-30 CAILVVGLIAILAGA
+30 CAIAVVGLISILAGA
-45 AIVDLLMPLPGS
+45 AIVDLLMPLPSS
-57 VRIALLVGIIG
+57 VRIVLLIGIIG
-68 AAGYLLYRYLIQPL
+68 VVGYLLYKHLIQPL

-115 ETEDPIQSHLLQRL
+115 ETEDPIRSHLLQRL
-129 VTDAVERTEG
+129 VTDTVERTEG

-148 RVKRKH
+148 SKKRKH
-154 IGIAAAALAG
+154 IGIAVAALAG
-164 CALLGLIFPT
+164 CALLALIFPT
-174 ELNTSLNRL
+174 ELNISLNRL

-191 PVLTTKLTV
+191 PVFTTKLTV
-200 EPGNV
+200 EPGNA

-211 SLAINLIVTG
+211 SLAINLEVTG

-232 KEDLAADTT
+232 K
-241 PLPPV
+241 
-246 PQGENPR
+246 
-253 QVGTS
+253 
-258 GGIQDGHQEIDMVRI
+258 QDPAVDAESQRQEIDMMRI
-273 EGKKRRFGYE
+273 EGEKRKFGYE
-283 LFNINENMEYYV
+283 IFNINENMEYYV
-295 TANGT
+295 TANGA
-300 ESERYT
+300 ESESYT
-306 VEVFDMPKLTAIE
+306 VEVFDMPKVTAIE
-319 IAYTYPEYTK
+319 VTYTYPEYTQ
-329 LKPIIQQGEGNI
+329 LNPITQQGEGNI

-355 NKAIESATLTVDA
+355 NKAIQSATLTVETQ
-368 GDPTPIVI
+368 DPTPMLIS
-376 FDGRTLTTSLDVLND
+376 DGRTLTTTLNVLND

-396 RLLCVD
+396 KLLCVD
-402 GFNNQV
+402 GFNNQT

-436 KLEEVKVQAEATD
+436 KLEEVRVVVEAID

-460 SIGSGEARELPVET
+460 SIGSGEPQELEAET
-474 VEVKAEKIISG
+474 VEVKTKKIISG

-510 NNTRTGPGGS
+510 NNTRTGPGTS

-534 RYTQMDAAEGQQAP
+534 RYMEMDAEGQQGP

-554 NLIADQ
+554 NLIANQ
-560 RKIIKKTWKHI
+560 RAIIKKTWKHI
-571 HSRPSPMTEDYQS
+571 HSRLSPMTEDYQS
-584 AVKQIGKEQDQLKD
+584 AVKQIGVEQDQLKD
-598 KTQRVTDEL
+598 KTQRIADEL

-625 GAVGKMGEASDEL
+625 GAVAKMGEASDEL
-638 FAINPKAAL
+638 HAIKPKEAL
-647 PYEQDALELLTKA
+647 PHEQDALELLTKA

-669 QMRSAGSQAAADN
+669 RMRAGGNQEVADN
-682 IEMDME
+682 MEMEME
-688 DLQDTI
+688 DLQDAI
-694 EQDQIELD
+694 EQDENELD
-702 EEMREGTQELLDQA
+702 EQMREGTQELLDQA
-716 RDMLSQQEQL
+716 RDMLAQQEQL

-732 LAREGQPSQREMQQ
+732 LAREGQPSRREMQQ

-761 GEQAQQMGQSVGQ
+761 AEQAQQMGQSSGQ

-779 TGQRMVQAGEAL
+779 TGQRMAQAGKAL
-791 QQASENM
+791 QQAAENM
-798 QAASENM
+798 QAASKNM

-827 IEELEKVAAQYTDQ
+827 IEELEKVAAQFTDQ
-841 ALEDVTESLDRLTA
+841 ALEQAIKALDQLTA
-855 EQSEIREQT
+855 KQSEVREQT
-864 ETLEEETRRDGTTVE
+864 EALEEETRRNGVHLED
-879 ALRNASE
+879 LRNASQ

-898 EQLQRN
+898 EQLQRS
-904 LSNLREVLSENEP
+904 LSNLRETLNENEP

-956 EQREVL
+956 EQRGVL
-962 DTLLE
+962 DTLLD
-967 ARDDLQRAKTNLA
+967 ARDDLQGARTNLA
-980 ETEEERLDAALDQI
+980 ETEEEQLDAALDQI

-1000 MQDIQ
+1000 MQAIQ

-1020 EQEARQQQLSEQQ
+1020 GQEARQQQLSEQQ
-1033 AQIHQRAQEA
+1033 AQIQQRAQEA
-1043 MEAQVQGDAQEGE
+1043 MEAQGQEGAQGDEQAQ
-1056 GARVGG
+1056 AGG
-1062 AESDREI
+1062 AESDREL
-1069 RELWLDAIR
+1069 RELWLGAIR
-1078 AMDNRPGTRRAPFPV
+1078 AMNNRPGTRRAPFPR
-1093 YDFSLRELRKLERAI
+1093 YDFSLRELGKLERAI

-1119 QLAQVLKEDVPP
+1119 QLTQVLKEDVPP
-1131 EYRRLVDQY
+1131 EYRKLVDRY
-1140 YESLAK
+1140 YEFLAK

>member
-11 QARVLA
+11 QARILA

-45 AIVDLLMPLPGS
+45 AIIDLLMPLPVS
-57 VRIALLVGIIG
+57 VRIVLLIGIIG
-68 AAGYLLYRYLIQPL
+68 AAGYLLHRYLIQPL

-109 LQFGET
+109 LQFGEV
-115 ETEDPIQSHLLQRL
+115 ETEDPIKSHLLQRL

-139 IDFKATVDK
+139 IDFKATIDK

-164 CALLGLIFPT
+164 CAFLALIFPT

-191 PVLTTKLTV
+191 PVFTTKLTV
-200 EPGNV
+200 EPGNA

-211 SLAINLIVTG
+211 SLAINLVVTG

-232 KEDLAADTT
+232 KEDPAAATP

-258 GGIQDGHQEIDMVRI
+258 GGIQGGHQEIDMMQI
-273 EGKKRRFGYE
+273 EGEKRKFGYE
-283 LFNINENMEYYV
+283 IFNINENMEYYV
-295 TANGT
+295 TANEA

-319 IAYTYPEYTK
+319 VAYTYPEYTK

-341 RAVAG
+341 RAVVG

-355 NKAIESATLTVDA
+355 NKAIQSGTLTVQ
-368 GDPTPIVI
+368 GQDPTPMVI
-376 FDGRTLTTSLDVLND
+376 FDGRTLTTTLDVLND

-396 RLLCVD
+396 ELLCVD
-402 GFNNQV
+402 GFSNQT

-436 KLEEVKVQAEATD
+436 KLEEVRVLAEATD

-460 SIGSGEARELPVET
+460 SIGSGEARELPIES
-474 VEVKAEKIISG
+474 VEVKTEKIISG

-534 RYTQMDAAEGQQAP
+534 RYMQMDAERQQAQ

-560 RKIIKKTWKHI
+560 RAIIKKTWKHI

-584 AVKQIGKEQDQLKD
+584 AVKQVGREQDQLKD
-598 KTQRVTDEL
+598 KTQRVADEL

-625 GAVGKMGEASDEL
+625 GAVGKMGEASAEL
-638 FAINPKAAL
+638 FAIKPKAAL
-647 PYEQDALELLTKA
+647 PHEQDALELLTKA
-660 MMELDKVLT
+660 MMALDKVLT
-669 QMRSAGSQAAADN
+669 QMRSRGSQAAADN

-694 EQDQIELD
+694 EQDQNELD
-702 EEMREGTQELLDQA
+702 EQMREQTQELLDQA

-746 NSQQEGQLAGQAQQM
+746 HSQQEGQLAGQAQRM
-761 GEQAQQMGQSVGQ
+761 GEQAQRMGQASGQ
-774 GAGNN
+774 GSGNS

-864 ETLEEETRRDGTTVE
+864 ETLEEETRRDGMTVE
-879 ALRNASE
+879 DLRNASE

-904 LSNLREVLSENEP
+904 LSNLREALSENEP
-917 QAARNVADANRRIIE
+917 QVARNVADANRRIIE

-967 ARDDLQRAKTNLA
+967 ARDDLQRAKANLA

-1033 AQIHQRAQEA
+1033 TQIQQRAQEA
-1043 MEAQVQGDAQEGE
+1043 MEAQAQGDAQEGE

-1108 EERLATIQEKK
+1108 EERLVTIQEKK

>member
-1 MAAREGYTEL
+1 MAEREGYAAL

-30 CAILVVGLIAILAGA
+30 CAIAIVGLIAILAGA
-45 AIVDLLMPLPGS
+45 AIVDLLMPLPSS
-57 VRIALLVGIIG
+57 VRIALLIGIIG
-68 AAGYLLYRYLIQPL
+68 VVGYLLYKYLIQPL
-82 RVKLTPHDVALNVE
+82 GTKLTPHDVALNVE
-96 RKHQDLEDRLVSA
+96 RQHQDLEDRLVSA
-109 LQFGET
+109 LQFGEE
-115 ETEDPIQSHLLQRL
+115 ETEDPIKSHLLQRL

-139 IDFKATVDK
+139 IDFRTTVDK
-148 RVKRKH
+148 SKKYKH
-154 IGIAAAALAG
+154 IGIVVAALVG
-164 CALLGLIFPT
+164 CALIALIFPT

-191 PVLTTKLTV
+191 PVFTTKLTV
-200 EPGNV
+200 EPGNA

-211 SLAINLIVTG
+211 SLAINLEVTG

-232 KEDLAADTT
+232 KGDPAADTE
-241 PLPPV
+241 
-246 PQGENPR
+246 PQR
-253 QVGTS
+253 
-258 GGIQDGHQEIDMVRI
+258 QEIDMVRI
-273 EGKKRRFGYE
+273 EGEKRKFGYE
-283 LFNINENMEYYV
+283 IFNINENMEYYV

-355 NKAIESATLTVDA
+355 NKAIESATLTVEA
-368 GDPTPIVI
+368 EDPVPMII
-376 FDGRTLTTSLDVLND
+376 LDGRTLTTTLDVLND

-396 RLLCVD
+396 KLLCVD
-402 GFNNQV
+402 GFNNQT

-436 KLEEVKVQAEATD
+436 KLEEVRVLAEATD
-449 DYGVENMTLKY
+449 DYGIENMTLMY

-510 NNTRTGPGGS
+510 NNTRTGPGTS

-534 RYTQMDAAEGQQAP
+534 RYMQMDAEGQQAQ

-560 RKIIKKTWKHI
+560 RTIIKKTWKHI

-584 AVKQIGKEQDQLKD
+584 AVKQIGVEQDQLKD

-625 GAVGKMGEASDEL
+625 GAVSKMGEASDEL
-638 FAINPKAAL
+638 FAIKPKAAL
-647 PYEQDALELLTKA
+647 PHEQDALELLTKA

-688 DLQDTI
+688 DLQDNI

-702 EEMREGTQELLDQA
+702 EQMREQTQELLDQA

-726 TEQSQQ
+726 TQQSQQ

-761 GEQAQQMGQSVGQ
+761 AEQAQQMGESVGQ
-774 GAGNN
+774 GAGNS
-779 TGQRMVQAGEAL
+779 TGQRMVQAGDAL
-791 QQASENM
+791 QQASDNM

-805 GAGQPQMGAAKGQKA
+805 GAGQPQMGTAKGQKA

-841 ALEDVTESLDRLTA
+841 ALEDVTELLDQLTA
-855 EQSEIREQT
+855 EQSEIRERT
-864 ETLEEETRRDGTTVE
+864 ETLEEETRQDGLRVE
-879 ALRNASE
+879 DARNASQ

-904 LSNLREVLSENEP
+904 LSNLREALNENEP

-932 EQVPENMEDAQRAL
+932 EQASENMEDAQRAL
-946 QWRNFQSSER
+946 QWRNFRSSER

-962 DTLLE
+962 DTLLD
-967 ARDDLQRAKTNLA
+967 ARDDLQGARTNLA

-1033 AQIHQRAQEA
+1033 AEIQQRAREA
-1043 MEAQVQGDAQEGE
+1043 MEAQAQGDTQGDEAQI
-1056 GARVGG
+1056 GG
-1062 AESDREI
+1062 AESDREL

-1108 EERLATIQEKK
+1108 EERLVTIQEKK

-1131 EYRRLVDQY
+1131 EYRRMVDRY

>member
-11 QARVLA
+11 QARVLE

-30 CAILVVGLIAILAGA
+30 CGIAIVGLISILAGA
-45 AIVDLLMPLPGS
+45 AIVDLLMPLPTS
-57 VRIALLVGIIG
+57 VRIALLVGVIG

-96 RKHQDLEDRLVSA
+96 RKHRDLEDRLVSA
-109 LQFGET
+109 LQFGEA
-115 ETEDPIQSHLLQRL
+115 ETEDPIKSHLLQRL
-129 VTDAVERTEG
+129 VTDAVERTDG
-139 IDFKATVDK
+139 IDFKATIDK
-148 RVKRKH
+148 SKKRKH
-154 IGIAAAALAG
+154 IGIAVAVLAG
-164 CALLGLIFPT
+164 CALIALIFPT
-174 ELNTSLNRL
+174 ELNISINRL

-191 PVLTTKLTV
+191 PVFTTKLTV
-200 EPGNV
+200 EPGNA

-211 SLAINLIVTG
+211 SLAINLEVTG
-221 KAADKARLVYT
+221 KAADKARLIY
-232 KEDLAADTT
+232 KKADPAADTES
-241 PLPPV
+241 
-246 PQGENPR
+246 Q
-253 QVGTS
+253 
-258 GGIQDGHQEIDMVRI
+258 HQEIDMMQI
-273 EGKKRRFGYE
+273 EGEKHRFGYE
-283 LFNINENMEYYV
+283 IFNINENMEYYV
-295 TANGT
+295 TANGV

-306 VEVFDMPKLTAIE
+306 VEVFDMPKVTAVE
-319 IAYTYPEYTK
+319 VTYTYPEYTQ
-329 LKPIIQQGEGNI
+329 LNPITQQGEGNI

-355 NKAIESATLTVDA
+355 NKAIESATLTVEA
-368 GDPTPIVI
+368 QDPTPMLIS
-376 FDGRTLTTSLDVLND
+376 DGRTLTTTLDVLTD

-396 RLLCVD
+396 KLLCVD
-402 GFNNQV
+402 GFNNQT

-413 ITAIPDEPPEIVI
+413 ITVIPDEPPEVAI

-436 KLEEVKVQAEATD
+436 KLEEVKVLAEAAD
-449 DYGVENMTLKY
+449 DYGVENMTLMY
-460 SIGSGEARELPVET
+460 SVGSSEPQELEAET
-474 VEVKAEKIISG
+474 VEVKEKKIISG
-485 AYVFYLEELDV
+485 TYVFYLEELDV
-496 EPGELISYYAQATD
+496 EPGEIISYYAQATD
-510 NNTRTGPGGS
+510 NNTRTGPGTG

-534 RYTQMDAAEGQQAP
+534 RYMQMDAEGQQAP

-554 NLIADQ
+554 NLISDQ
-560 RKIIKKTWKHI
+560 RAIIKNTWKHI
-571 HSRPSPMTEDYQS
+571 HSRPSPMTENYQS
-584 AVKQIGKEQDQLKD
+584 AVKKIGDEQDQLKD

-625 GAVGKMGEASDEL
+625 EAVAKMGEASGEL
-638 FAINPKAAL
+638 HAIKPKAAL
-647 PYEQDALELLTKA
+647 PHEQDALELLTKA

-669 QMRSAGSQAAADN
+669 RMRSGGSQAAADN

-694 EQDQIELD
+694 EQDENELD
-702 EEMREGTQELLDQA
+702 EQMSEQTQELLDQA

-732 LAREGQPSQREMQQ
+732 MAREGQPSQREMQQ
-746 NSQQEGQLAGQAQQM
+746 NSQQEQQMAGQAQQM
-761 GEQAQQMGQSVGQ
+761 AEQAQQMGQSSGQ
-774 GAGNN
+774 GAGQSN

-791 QQASENM
+791 QRASENM

-805 GAGQPQMGAAKGQKA
+805 GAGQSQIGAAKGEKA

-827 IEELEKVAAQYTDQ
+827 IEDLEKVAAQYTDQ
-841 ALEDVTESLDRLTA
+841 ALESVTETLDQLVA
-855 EQSEIREQT
+855 DQSEVQEQT
-864 ETLEEETRRDGTTVE
+864 ETLEEEDRRNDIGPE
-879 ALRNASE
+879 DLRNASE
-886 LANEQRTLRRDL
+886 LANQQRNLRRDL

-904 LSNLREVLSENEP
+904 LSNLREALSDNEP
-917 QAARNVADANRRIIE
+917 QAARNVGDANRRIIE

-946 QWRNFQSSER
+946 QWRNFQSSDR

-967 ARDDLQRAKTNLA
+967 ARNDLQQARTNLA
-980 ETEEERLDAALDQI
+980 ETEEDQLDAALDQI
-994 ESWEAQ
+994 ESWAAQ
-1000 MQDIQ
+1000 MEDIQ

-1033 AQIHQRAQEA
+1033 EQIQQRAQDA
-1043 MEAQVQGDAQEGE
+1043 VEAQGQGDAQGDEQ
-1056 GARVGG
+1056 AQAGG
-1062 AESDREI
+1062 AESDSELS
-1069 RELWLDAIR
+1069 ELWLGAIR
-1078 AMDNRPGTRRAPFPV
+1078 AMNNRPGTRRAPFPR

-1131 EYRRLVDQY
+1131 EYRGMVDRY
-1140 YESLAK
+1140 YEFLAK

>member
-11 QARVLA
+11 QARVLE

-30 CAILVVGLIAILAGA
+30 CGIAIVGLISILAGA

-57 VRIALLVGIIG
+57 VRIVLLIGIIG
-68 AAGYLLYRYLIQPL
+68 AVGYLLYRYLIQPL

-96 RKHQDLEDRLVSA
+96 RKHRDLEDRLVSA
-109 LQFGET
+109 LQFGEV
-115 ETEDPIQSHLLQRL
+115 ETEDPIKSHLLQRL
-129 VTDAVERTEG
+129 VTDAVERTDG
-139 IDFKATVDK
+139 IDFKATIDK
-148 RVKRKH
+148 SKKRKH
-154 IGIAAAALAG
+154 IGIAVAVLAG
-164 CALLGLIFPT
+164 CALIALIFPT
-174 ELNTSLNRL
+174 ELNISINRL

-191 PVLTTKLTV
+191 PVFTTKLTV
-200 EPGNV
+200 EPGNA

-211 SLAINLIVTG
+211 SLAINLEVTG
-221 KAADKARLVYT
+221 KAADKARLIY
-232 KEDLAADTT
+232 KKGDSAADTES
-241 PLPPV
+241 
-246 PQGENPR
+246 Q
-253 QVGTS
+253 
-258 GGIQDGHQEIDMVRI
+258 HQEIDMMQI
-273 EGKKRRFGYE
+273 EGEKHRFGYE
-283 LFNINENMEYYV
+283 IFNINENMEYYV
-295 TANGT
+295 TANGI

-306 VEVFDMPKLTAIE
+306 VEVFDMPKVTAVE
-319 IAYTYPEYTK
+319 VTYTYPEYTQ
-329 LKPIIQQGEGNI
+329 LNPITQQGEGNI

-368 GDPTPIVI
+368 QDPTPMLIS
-376 FDGRTLTTSLDVLND
+376 DGRTLTTTLDVLTD

-396 RLLCVD
+396 KLLCVD
-402 GFNNQV
+402 GFNNQT

-413 ITAIPDEPPEIVI
+413 ITAIPDEPPEVAI

-436 KLEEVKVQAEATD
+436 KLEEVKVLAEAVD
-449 DYGVENMTLKY
+449 DYGVENMTLMY
-460 SIGSGEARELPVET
+460 SVGSSEPQELEAET
-474 VEVKAEKIISG
+474 VEVKEKKIISG

-496 EPGELISYYAQATD
+496 EPGEIISYYAQATD
-510 NNTRTGPGGS
+510 NNTRTGPGTG

-534 RYTQMDAAEGQQAP
+534 RYMQMDAEGQQAP
-548 EGQPFP
+548 EEQPFP
-554 NLIADQ
+554 NLISDQ
-560 RKIIKKTWKHI
+560 RTIIKNTWKHI
-571 HSRPSPMTEDYQS
+571 HSRPSPMTENYQS
-584 AVKQIGKEQDQLKD
+584 AVKKIGDEQDQLKD

-625 GAVGKMGEASDEL
+625 EAVAKMGEASGEL
-638 FAINPKAAL
+638 HAIKPKAAL
-647 PYEQDALELLTKA
+647 PHEQDALELLTKA

-669 QMRSAGSQAAADN
+669 RMRSGGSQAAADN

-694 EQDQIELD
+694 EQDENELD
-702 EEMREGTQELLDQA
+702 EQMREQTQELLDQA

-732 LAREGQPSQREMQQ
+732 MAREGQPSQREMQQ
-746 NSQQEGQLAGQAQQM
+746 NSQQEQQMAGQAQQM
-761 GEQAQQMGQSVGQ
+761 AEQAQQMGQSSGQ
-774 GAGNN
+774 GAGQSN

-805 GAGQPQMGAAKGQKA
+805 GAGQPQMGAAKGEKA

-827 IEELEKVAAQYTDQ
+827 IEDLEKVAAQYTDQ
-841 ALEDVTESLDRLTA
+841 ALESVTETLDQLVA
-855 EQSEIREQT
+855 DQSEVQEQT
-864 ETLEEETRRDGTTVE
+864 ETLEEEDRRNDIGPE
-879 ALRNASE
+879 DLRNASE
-886 LANEQRTLRRDL
+886 LANQQRNLRRDL

-904 LSNLREVLSENEP
+904 LSNLREALSDNEP
-917 QAARNVADANRRIIE
+917 QAARNVGDANRRIIE

-946 QWRNFQSSER
+946 QWRNFQSSDR

-967 ARDDLQRAKTNLA
+967 ARDDLQQARTNLA
-980 ETEEERLDAALDQI
+980 ETEEEQLDAALDQI
-994 ESWEAQ
+994 ESWAAQ
-1000 MQDIQ
+1000 MEDIQ

-1033 AQIHQRAQEA
+1033 EQIQQRAQDA
-1043 MEAQVQGDAQEGE
+1043 MEAQGQGDAQGDEQ
-1056 GARVGG
+1056 AQAGG
-1062 AESDREI
+1062 AESDRELS
-1069 RELWLDAIR
+1069 ELWLGAIR
-1078 AMDNRPGTRRAPFPV
+1078 AMNNGPGTRRAPFPR

-1131 EYRRLVDQY
+1131 EYRGMVDRY
-1140 YESLAK
+1140 YEFLAK

>member
-30 CAILVVGLIAILAGA
+30 CAIAIVGLIVILAGA

-57 VRIALLVGIIG
+57 IRLALLIGVIG
-68 AAGYLLYRYLIQPL
+68 AVGYLLYRYLIQPL
-82 RVKLTPHDVALNVE
+82 RAKLTPHDVALNVE

-109 LQFGET
+109 LQFGEV
-115 ETEDPIQSHLLQRL
+115 ETDDPIKSHLLQRL

-139 IDFKATVDK
+139 IDFRTTVDK
-148 RVKRKH
+148 SKKRKH
-154 IGIAAAALAG
+154 IGIAVAALTG
-164 CALLGLIFPT
+164 CALIALIFPT

-191 PVLTTKLTV
+191 PVFTTKLTV
-200 EPGNV
+200 EPGNA

-211 SLAINLIVTG
+211 SLAINLEVTG
-221 KAADKARLVYT
+221 KAADKARLIYT
-232 KEDLAADTT
+232 KGNPIADTT
-241 PLPPV
+241 SLPPA
-246 PQGENPR
+246 
-253 QVGTS
+253 S
-258 GGIQDGHQEIDMVRI
+258 GGIQGGRQEIDMVRI
-273 EGKKRRFGYE
+273 EGEKRRFGYE
-283 LFNINENMEYYV
+283 IFNINENMEYYV
-295 TANGT
+295 TANGA

-306 VEVFDMPKLTAIE
+306 VEVFDTPKVTAIE

-341 RAVAG
+341 RAVVG

-355 NKAIESATLTVDA
+355 NKAIQSATLTVEAEDSV
-368 GDPTPIVI
+368 PMLIP
-376 FDGRTLTTSLDVLND
+376 DGRTLTMTLDVLND

-396 RLLCVD
+396 KLLCVD
-402 GFNNQV
+402 GFNNQA

-413 ITAIPDEPPEIVI
+413 ITAIPDEPPEIAI

-436 KLEEVKVQAEATD
+436 KLEEVRVLAEATD
-449 DYGVENMTLKY
+449 DYGVEEMTLMY
-460 SIGSGEARELPVET
+460 SIGSGEPQELPIES
-474 VEVKAEKIISG
+474 VEVKADKIISG

-496 EPGELISYYAQATD
+496 EPGELISYYAQAID
-510 NNTRTGPGGS
+510 NNTRTGPGTS

-534 RYTQMDAAEGQQAP
+534 RYMQMDAEGQQAQQ

-560 RKIIKKTWKHI
+560 RTIIKKTWKHI

-584 AVKQIGKEQDQLKD
+584 AVKQIGVEQEQLKD

-625 GAVGKMGEASDEL
+625 AAVAKMGEATDEL
-638 FAINPKAAL
+638 YAVKPKAAL
-647 PYEQDALELLTKA
+647 PHEQDALELLTKA

-669 QMRSAGSQAAADN
+669 QMRSGGNREVADN

-694 EQDQIELD
+694 EQDQNELD
-702 EEMREGTQELLDQA
+702 DQMREGTQELLDQA
-716 RDMLSQQEQL
+716 RDMLAQQEQL

-746 NSQQEGQLAGQAQQM
+746 NSQQEGRLAQQAQQM
-761 GEQAQQMGQSVGQ
+761 AEQAQQMGQSVGQ
-774 GAGNN
+774 GAGNS

-791 QQASENM
+791 EQASENM
-798 QAASENM
+798 EAASENM

-841 ALEDVTESLDRLTA
+841 ALEDVTESLDQLTA

-864 ETLEEETRRDGTTVE
+864 ETLEEETRQDGISVE
-879 ALRNASE
+879 DARNASE
-886 LANEQRTLRRDL
+886 LANQQRTLRRDL

-904 LSNLREVLSENEP
+904 LSNLREALNENEP

-932 EQVPENMEDAQRAL
+932 EQASGNMEDAQRAL

-962 DTLLE
+962 DTLLD
-967 ARDDLQRAKTNLA
+967 ARNDLQQARTNLA

-994 ESWEAQ
+994 ESWAAQ
-1000 MQDIQ
+1000 MEDIQ

-1033 AQIHQRAQEA
+1033 EQIQQRAQEA
-1043 MEAQVQGDAQEGE
+1043 MEAQQQGDAQGE
-1056 GARVGG
+1056 EQAQVGG
-1062 AESDREI
+1062 AESDREL

-1140 YESLAK
+1140 YEFLAK

>member
-30 CAILVVGLIAILAGA
+30 CAIAIVGLIAILAGA

-57 VRIALLVGIIG
+57 VRIALLIGVIG
-68 AAGYLLYRYLIQPL
+68 AVGYLLYKYLIQPL

-115 ETEDPIQSHLLQRL
+115 ETDDPIKSHLLQRL
-129 VTDAVERTEG
+129 VTDAVDRTEG

-148 RVKRKH
+148 SKKRKH
-154 IGIAAAALAG
+154 IGIAVAALAG
-164 CALLGLIFPT
+164 CALIAMIFPT
-174 ELNTSLNRL
+174 ELNISLNRI

-191 PVLTTKLTV
+191 PVFTTKLTV
-200 EPGNV
+200 APGNA

-211 SLAINLIVTG
+211 SLAINLVVTG
-221 KAADKARLVYT
+221 KAVDKARLIYI
-232 KEDLAADTT
+232 KGDPADDTT
-241 PLPPV
+241 PLPPA
-246 PQGENPR
+246 
-253 QVGTS
+253 S
-258 GGIQDGHQEIDMVRI
+258 GGIQGGRQEIDMVRI
-273 EGKKRRFGYE
+273 EGEKHKFGYE
-283 LFNINENMEYYV
+283 IFNINENMEYYV
-295 TANGT
+295 AANEA

-306 VEVFDMPKLTAIE
+306 VEVFDMPKVTAVE
-319 IAYTYPEYTK
+319 VAYTYPEYTK

-341 RAVAG
+341 RAVTG

-355 NKAIESATLTVDA
+355 NKAIQSANLTVDA
-368 GDPTPIVI
+368 QDPTDMLI
-376 FDGRTLTTSLDVLND
+376 FDGHTLTTTLDVLND

-396 RLLCVD
+396 ELLCVD
-402 GFNNQV
+402 GFNNQT

-413 ITAIPDEPPEIVI
+413 ITAVPDEPPEIVI

-436 KLEEVKVQAEATD
+436 KLEEVRILAEATD
-449 DYGVENMTLKY
+449 DYGVENLTLKY
-460 SIGSGEARELPVET
+460 SIGSGEARELPMET
-474 VEVKAEKIISG
+474 VEVKAEKIIAG

-510 NNTRTGPGGS
+510 NNTRTGPGTS

-534 RYTQMDAAEGQQAP
+534 RYMQMDAAEGQQAP

-560 RKIIKKTWKHI
+560 RKIIKNTWKHI

-625 GAVGKMGEASDEL
+625 EAVAKMSQASDEL
-638 FAINPKAAL
+638 HAVKPKAAL
-647 PYEQDALELLTKA
+647 PHEQDALELLTKA

-669 QMRSAGSQAAADN
+669 QMRSNGSQAAADN
-682 IEMDME
+682 IEMEME

-694 EQDQIELD
+694 EQDENQLD
-702 EEMREGTQELLDQA
+702 EQMREQTQELLDQA
-716 RDMLSQQEQL
+716 RDMLTQQEQL

-761 GEQAQQMGQSVGQ
+761 AEQAQQMGQASGQ

-798 QAASENM
+798 HAASESM

-841 ALEDVTESLDRLTA
+841 ALEDATEAIDQLMTK
-855 EQSEIREQT
+855 QSEIREQT
-864 ETLEEETRRDGTTVE
+864 ETLEEETRRDGVGLE
-879 ALRNASE
+879 DLRNASQ

-904 LSNLREVLSENEP
+904 LSNLREALNENEP

-946 QWRNFQSSER
+946 QWRNFQSAER

-967 ARDDLQRAKTNLA
+967 ARDDLQQARINLA
-980 ETEEERLDAALDQI
+980 ETEEERLDAALEQI

-1005 RELEAMDNQETPLTP
+1005 RELEGMDNQETPLTP
-1020 EQEARQQQLSEQQ
+1020 EQEERQQQLSEQQ
-1033 AQIHQRAQEA
+1033 AQIQQRAQEA
-1043 MEAQVQGDAQEGE
+1043 MEAQQQGDAQGDEGE
-1056 GARVGG
+1056 QVGG
-1062 AESDREI
+1062 AESDREL

-1078 AMDNRPGTRRAPFPV
+1078 AMDNRPGTRRAPFPR

-1108 EERLATIQEKK
+1108 EERLTTIQEKK

-1131 EYRRLVDQY
+1131 EYRRMVDQY
-1140 YESLAK
+1140 YEFLAK

>member
-1 MAAREGYTEL
+1 MAAREGYAAL
-11 QARVLA
+11 QQRVLA

-30 CAILVVGLIAILAGA
+30 CAIAVVGLIAILAGA

-57 VRIALLVGIIG
+57 VRIALLIGIIG
-68 AAGYLLYRYLIQPL
+68 AVGYLLYKYLFQPL
-82 RVKLTPHDVALNVE
+82 RTKLTPHDVALNVE
-96 RKHQDLEDRLVSA
+96 RQHRNLEDRLVSA
-109 LQFGET
+109 LQFGDT
-115 ETEDPIQSHLLQRL
+115 ETEDPIKSHLLQRL
-129 VTDAVERTEG
+129 VTDAVERTED

-148 RVKRKH
+148 SKKRKH
-154 IGIAAAALAG
+154 VGIAVAVFAG
-164 CALLGLIFPT
+164 CALLALIFPT

-191 PVLTTKLTV
+191 PVFTTKLTV
-200 EPGNV
+200 EPGNA

-211 SLAINLIVTG
+211 SLAIDLEVTG
-221 KAADKARLVYT
+221 KSTDKARLVYT
-232 KEDLAADTT
+232 KQHPATDMES
-241 PLPPV
+241 
-246 PQGENPR
+246 QR
-253 QVGTS
+253 QA
-258 GGIQDGHQEIDMVRI
+258 IDMVRI
-273 EGKKRRFGYE
+273 EGEKRRFGYE
-283 LFNINENMEYYV
+283 IFNINENMEYYV
-295 TANGT
+295 AANEA

-306 VEVFDMPKLTAIE
+306 VEVFDMPKVTAIE
-319 IAYTYPEYTK
+319 VTYTYPEYTE
-329 LKPIIQQGEGNI
+329 LKSITQQGDGNI

-355 NKAIESATLTVDA
+355 NKAIQSATLTVDA
-368 GDPTPIVI
+368 QDPTSMLIS
-376 FDGRTLTTSLDVLND
+376 DGNTLTTTLDVLND

-396 RLLCVD
+396 ELLCVD
-402 GFNNQV
+402 GFNNEI

-413 ITAIPDEPPEIVI
+413 VTALPDEPPEIVI

-436 KLEEVKVQAEATD
+436 KLEEVRVLAEATD

-460 SIGSGEARELPVET
+460 SIGSGEPQELPVEA

-510 NNTRTGPGGS
+510 NNTRTGPGIS

-534 RYTQMDAAEGQQAP
+534 RYMQMDAQGQQAQQ

-560 RKIIKKTWKHI
+560 RAIIKNTWKHI
-571 HSRPSPMTEDYQS
+571 HSRPSPVTEDYQS
-584 AVKQIGKEQDQLKD
+584 SVKQIGKTQAELKD
-598 KTQRVTDEL
+598 KTQRTVDEL

-625 GAVGKMGEASDEL
+625 QAVAKMGEATDAL
-638 FAINPKAAL
+638 NAIKPKEAL
-647 PYEQDALELLTKA
+647 PHEQDALELLTKA

-669 QMRSAGSQAAADN
+669 QMRSSGSQAAADN

-688 DLQDTI
+688 DLQDAI
-694 EQDQIELD
+694 EQDENELD
-702 EEMREGTQELLDQA
+702 EQMAEQTQELLDQA
-716 RDMLSQQEQL
+716 RDMLGQQEQL
-726 TEQSQQ
+726 TEQSQR
-732 LAREGQPSQREMQQ
+732 LAREQQPSQREMQQ

-761 GEQAQQMGQSVGQ
+761 AEQAQQMGQASGQ
-774 GAGNN
+774 GTDQNS

-798 QAASENM
+798 QEASKNM
-805 GAGQPQMGAAKGQKA
+805 GAGQAQMGAAKGQKA

-841 ALEDVTESLDRLTA
+841 ALAEATESIDRLITS
-855 EQSEIREQT
+855 QSEIREQT
-864 ETLEEETRRDGTTVE
+864 ETLEEETRQDGVSLE
-879 ALRNASE
+879 DLRNASQ

-904 LSNLREVLSENEP
+904 LSNLRETLSENEP
-917 QAARNVADANRRIIE
+917 QAARNVADANRRLIE
-932 EQVPENMEDAQRAL
+932 EQVSGNMEDAQRAL

-967 ARDDLQRAKTNLA
+967 ARDDLQQARTNLA
-980 ETEEERLDAALDQI
+980 ETEEERLDAALEQI
-994 ESWEAQ
+994 ESWGAQ
-1000 MQDIQ
+1000 MEDIQ

-1033 AQIHQRAQEA
+1033 AQIQERAQEA
-1043 MEAQVQGDAQEGE
+1043 MEAQQQGDEQAQ
-1056 GARVGG
+1056 VGG
-1062 AESDREI
+1062 PESDREL

-1108 EERLATIQEKK
+1108 EERLTVIQEKK

-1131 EYRRLVDQY
+1131 EYRKMVDQY
-1140 YESLAK
+1140 YEFLAK

>member
-1 MAAREGYTEL
+1 MAAREGYAAL

-30 CAILVVGLIAILAGA
+30 CAIAVVGLIAILAGA

-68 AAGYLLYRYLIQPL
+68 VMGYLLYRYLIQPL

-96 RKHQDLEDRLVSA
+96 RKHRDLEDRLVSA

-115 ETEDPIQSHLLQRL
+115 ETEDPIKSHLLQRL
-129 VTDAVERTEG
+129 VTDAVERTDG

-148 RVKRKH
+148 SKKRKH
-154 IGIAAAALAG
+154 IGIAAAVFAG
-164 CALLGLIFPT
+164 CALIALIFPA
-174 ELNTSLNRL
+174 ELNISLNRL

-191 PVLTTKLTV
+191 PVFTTKLTV
-200 EPGNV
+200 EPGNA

-211 SLAINLIVTG
+211 SLAINLEVTG

-232 KEDLAADTT
+232 KGDPTVEAE
-241 PLPPV
+241 
-246 PQGENPR
+246 PQR
-253 QVGTS
+253 
-258 GGIQDGHQEIDMVRI
+258 QEIDMMRI
-273 EGKKRRFGYE
+273 EGEKRKFGYE
-283 LFNINENMEYYV
+283 IFNINENMEYHV
-295 TANGT
+295 AANET

-319 IAYTYPEYTK
+319 IAYTYPEYTQ

-355 NKAIESATLTVDA
+355 NKAIQSATLTVDA
-368 GDPTPIVI
+368 QDSTPMLIS
-376 FDGRTLTTSLDVLND
+376 DGRTLTTTLDVLNN

-396 RLLCVD
+396 KLLCVD
-402 GFNNQV
+402 GFNNQTS
-408 PIEYT
+408 IEYT
-413 ITAIPDEPPEIVI
+413 ITAIPDEAPEIVI

-436 KLEEVKVQAEATD
+436 KLEEVRVLAEATD
-449 DYGVENMTLKY
+449 DYGVENMTLMY
-460 SIGSGEARELPVET
+460 SIGSGEPQELET
-474 VEVKAEKIISG
+474 ETIEVKEKKIISS

-496 EPGELISYYAQATD
+496 EPGEFISYYAQATD
-510 NNTRTGPGGS
+510 NNTRTGPGVS
-520 TSELYFIEVRPFNE
+520 TSELYLIEVRPFNE
-534 RYTQMDAAEGQQAP
+534 RYMQMDGEGQQTP

-560 RKIIKKTWKHI
+560 RTIIKNTWKHI

-584 AVKQIGKEQDQLKD
+584 AVKQIGVEQDQLKD
-598 KTQRVTDEL
+598 KTQRVADEL

-625 GAVGKMGEASDEL
+625 GAVTKMGEASDEL
-638 FAINPKAAL
+638 YAIKPKEAL
-647 PYEQDALELLTKA
+647 PHEQDALELLTKA

-669 QMRSAGSQAAADN
+669 QMRAGGNQAAADN
-682 IEMDME
+682 MEMDME
-688 DLQDTI
+688 DLQDAI
-694 EQDQIELD
+694 EQDENELD
-702 EEMREGTQELLDQA
+702 EQMQEQTQELLDQA
-716 RDMLSQQEQL
+716 RDMLAQQEQL

-732 LAREGQPSQREMQQ
+732 MAREGQPSQREMQQ
-746 NSQQEGQLAGQAQQM
+746 NSQQEEQLAGQAQQM
-761 GEQAQQMGQSVGQ
+761 AEQAQQMGQASGQ
-774 GAGNN
+774 GAGQNN
-779 TGQRMVQAGEAL
+779 TGQRMAQAGEAL

-805 GAGQPQMGAAKGQKA
+805 AAGQPQMGAAKGQKA

-841 ALEDVTESLDRLTA
+841 ALEDATETLDKLTA

-864 ETLEEETRRDGTTVE
+864 ETLEEETQRDGVSAE
-879 ALRNASE
+879 DLRNASE

-898 EQLQRN
+898 EQLQRS
-904 LSNLREVLSENEP
+904 LSNLRETLNENEP
-917 QAARNVADANRRIIE
+917 QAARNVTDANRRIIE

-946 QWRNFQSSER
+946 QWRNFQSAER

-967 ARDDLQRAKTNLA
+967 ARNDLQGARTNLA

-1033 AQIHQRAQEA
+1033 EQIQERAQEA
-1043 MEAQVQGDAQEGE
+1043 MEAQGQGDAQGDEQ
-1056 GARVGG
+1056 AQVGG

-1078 AMDNRPGTRRAPFPV
+1078 AMNNRPGNRRAPFPR

-1108 EERLATIQEKK
+1108 EERLTTIQEKK

-1131 EYRRLVDQY
+1131 EYRRPVDRY
-1140 YESLAK
+1140 YEFLAK

>member
-30 CAILVVGLIAILAGA
+30 CAIALVGLIAILAGA
-45 AIVDLLMPLPGS
+45 AIVDLLMPLPS
-57 VRIALLVGIIG
+57 IVRIALLIGIIG
-68 AAGYLLYRYLIQPL
+68 VVGYLLYRYLIQPL
-82 RVKLTPHDVALNVE
+82 RMKLTPHDVALNVE

-109 LQFGET
+109 LQFGEV

-129 VTDAVERTEG
+129 VTDAVDRTEG

-148 RVKRKH
+148 SKKRKH
-154 IGIAAAALAG
+154 IGIAVAALAG
-164 CALLGLIFPT
+164 CALIGLIFPT
-174 ELNTSLNRL
+174 ELNISLNRL

-191 PVLTTKLTV
+191 PVFTAKLTV
-200 EPGNV
+200 EPGNA

-211 SLAINLIVTG
+211 SLAINLEVTG
-221 KAADKARLVYT
+221 KAADKARLIYT
-232 KEDLAADTT
+232 KGDSATDTE
-241 PLPPV
+241 
-246 PQGENPR
+246 PQR
-253 QVGTS
+253 
-258 GGIQDGHQEIDMVRI
+258 QEIDMMQI
-273 EGKKRRFGYE
+273 GSEKGKFGYE
-283 LFNINENMEYYV
+283 IFNINENLEYHI
-295 TANGT
+295 TANGV

-355 NKAIESATLTVDA
+355 NKAIQSGTLTVGA
-368 GDPTPIVI
+368 QDPVPMVI
-376 FDGRTLTTSLDVLND
+376 FDGRTLTTTFDVLND

-402 GFNNQV
+402 GFNNQT

-436 KLEEVKVQAEATD
+436 KLEEVRVLAEATD
-449 DYGVENMTLKY
+449 DYGVENMKLMY
-460 SIGSGEARELPVET
+460 SIGSGEAQELPVEA
-474 VEVKAEKIISG
+474 VEVKAEKIISN

-510 NNTRTGPGGS
+510 NNTRTGPGTS

-534 RYTQMDAAEGQQAP
+534 RYTQMDAEGQQAQ

-560 RKIIKKTWKHI
+560 RTIIKKTWKHI
-571 HSRPSPMTEDYQS
+571 HSRPSPLTEDYQS

-625 GAVGKMGEASDEL
+625 AAVAKMGEASDEL
-638 FAINPKAAL
+638 FAIKPKAAL
-647 PYEQDALELLTKA
+647 PHEQDALELLTKA

-669 QMRSAGSQAAADN
+669 QMRSGGNREVADN

-702 EEMREGTQELLDQA
+702 EQMREGTQELLDQA

-732 LAREGQPSQREMQQ
+732 LARERQPSQREMQQ
-746 NSQQEGQLAGQAQQM
+746 NSQQEQQLAGQAQQM
-761 GEQAQQMGQSVGQ
+761 AEQAQQMGQSVGQ

-791 QQASENM
+791 EQASENM
-798 QAASENM
+798 QAASESM

-841 ALEDVTESLDRLTA
+841 ALEDATEALDRLTA
-855 EQSEIREQT
+855 KQSEIREQT
-864 ETLEEETRRDGTTVE
+864 ETLEEETRRDGMTVE
-879 ALRNASE
+879 DLQNASQ

-904 LSNLREVLSENEP
+904 LSNLREALNENEP
-917 QAARNVADANRRIIE
+917 QAARNVGDANRRIIE
-932 EQVPENMEDAQRAL
+932 EQASENMEDAQRAL

-967 ARDDLQRAKTNLA
+967 ARNDLQQARTNLA

-994 ESWEAQ
+994 ESWQAQ
-1000 MQDIQ
+1000 MEDIQ

-1033 AQIHQRAQEA
+1033 AQIQQRAQEA
-1043 MEAQVQGDAQEGE
+1043 MEAQQQGDTQGDEQAQ
-1056 GARVGG
+1056 VGG
-1062 AESDREI
+1062 AESDREL

-1078 AMDNRPGTRRAPFPV
+1078 AMDNRPGTRRAPFPR

-1108 EERLATIQEKK
+1108 EERLVVIQEKK

-1140 YESLAK
+1140 YEFLAK

>member
-1 MAAREGYTEL
+1 MAEREGYAAL

-30 CAILVVGLIAILAGA
+30 CAIAIVGLIAILAGA

-57 VRIALLVGIIG
+57 VRIALLIGIIG
-68 AAGYLLYRYLIQPL
+68 TVGYLLYRYLIQPL

-96 RKHQDLEDRLVSA
+96 RQHQDLEDRLVSA

-115 ETEDPIQSHLLQRL
+115 ETDDPIKSHLLQRL
-129 VTDAVERTEG
+129 VTDAVERTDG
-139 IDFKATVDK
+139 IDFKATIDK
-148 RVKRKH
+148 SKKRKH
-154 IGIAAAALAG
+154 IGIAVAVLAG
-164 CALLGLIFPT
+164 CALLALIFPA
-174 ELNTSLNRL
+174 ELDISLNRL

-191 PVLTTKLTV
+191 PVFTTKLTV
-200 EPGNV
+200 EPGNA

-211 SLAINLIVTG
+211 SLAINLEVTG

-232 KEDLAADTT
+232 KGDPTAEAE
-241 PLPPV
+241 PK
-246 PQGENPR
+246 R
-253 QVGTS
+253 
-258 GGIQDGHQEIDMVRI
+258 QEIDMVQI

-283 LFNINENMEYYV
+283 IFNINENMEYYV

-300 ESERYT
+300 ESEHYT

-355 NKAIESATLTVDA
+355 NKAIQSATLTVEA
-368 GDPTPIVI
+368 QDPTPMLIS
-376 FDGRTLTTSLDVLND
+376 DGRTLTTTLDVLND

-396 RLLCVD
+396 KLLCVD
-402 GFNNQV
+402 GFNNQT

-413 ITAIPDEPPEIVI
+413 ITAIPDEPPEIAI

-436 KLEEVKVQAEATD
+436 KLEEVKILAEATD
-449 DYGVENMTLKY
+449 DYGVENMTLMY
-460 SIGSGEARELPVET
+460 SIGSGEAQELRVET
-474 VEVKAEKIISG
+474 VEVKAKKIISG

-510 NNTRTGPGGS
+510 NNIRTGPGTS

-534 RYTQMDAAEGQQAP
+534 RYMQMDAEGQQAA

-560 RKIIKKTWKHI
+560 RKIIKNTWKHI

-584 AVKQIGKEQDQLKD
+584 AVKQIGVDQDQLKD

-607 SMSMRDANV
+607 STSMRDANV

-625 GAVGKMGEASDEL
+625 GAVAKMGEATDEL
-638 FAINPKAAL
+638 FAIKPKEAL
-647 PYEQDALELLTKA
+647 PHEQDALELLTKA

-669 QMRSAGSQAAADN
+669 QMRAGGNQAAADN
-682 IEMDME
+682 MEMDME
-688 DLQDTI
+688 DLQDAI
-694 EQDQIELD
+694 EQNENELD
-702 EEMREGTQELLDQA
+702 EQMQEQTQELLYQA
-716 RDMLSQQEQL
+716 RDMLAQQEQL

-732 LAREGQPSQREMQQ
+732 MAREGQPSQREMQQ

-761 GEQAQQMGQSVGQ
+761 AEQAQQMGQSSGQ
-774 GAGNN
+774 GTGSN

-805 GAGQPQMGAAKGQKA
+805 AAGQPQMGAAKGQKA

-841 ALEDVTESLDRLTA
+841 ALEDATETLDQLMTK
-855 EQSEIREQT
+855 QSEVREQT
-864 ETLEEETRRDGTTVE
+864 ETLEEETRRDGVAPE
-879 ALRNASE
+879 DLRSASE

-898 EQLQRN
+898 EQLQRS
-904 LSNLREVLSENEP
+904 LSNLRETLNENEP
-917 QAARNVADANRRIIE
+917 QAARNVADANRRLIE
-932 EQVPENMEDAQRAL
+932 EQASENMEDAQRAL
-946 QWRNFQSSER
+946 QWRNFQSAER

-967 ARDDLQRAKTNLA
+967 ARNDLQGARTNLA

-994 ESWEAQ
+994 ESWESQ

-1005 RELEAMDNQETPLTP
+1005 RELEAMDNQEAPLTP

-1033 AQIHQRAQEA
+1033 EQIQERAQEA
-1043 MEAQVQGDAQEGE
+1043 MEAQGQGDAQGDEQ
-1056 GARVGG
+1056 AQAGG
-1062 AESDREI
+1062 AESDREL

-1078 AMDNRPGTRRAPFPV
+1078 AMNNRPGTRRAPFPR

-1131 EYRRLVDQY
+1131 EYRRLVDRY